1 MAIIAFRNKTLNM
14 KKVLLF
20 LTILLCAIH
29 SYGQNYLDIKGEI
42 VNELNEKLY
51 GVTVFLVASDNEQT
65 LKAAF
70 TDKEGKFEFNQVKVT
85 SFRISIQGMG
95 YKKKMSQIFTAGS
108 SAVVMVPTISIEE
121 DVEALKEVIVSTQK
135 SFVAQKVDRIIV
147 DPNALITNAG
157 LSALEVLEKSP
168 SVSIGFNNSISMRGK
183 NGVMVLINNKPTN
196 LSADD
201 LVSYLKSIP
210 ASEIERIEIMNN
222 PPAMYDAA
230 GNAGII
236 NIILKKNSVKGT
248 NGSVNLSYGQGKYE
262 RTNNSFNLNYRIEK
276 WNFFTNLN
284 YGQNKSFQD
293 LTITRNYFTP
303 TGVLSSVFTQN
314 SYITPNSKN
323 NSFKIGTDFY
333 ATSKTTFGIVWN
345 GFSNPTQRNTSN
357 TATVLD
363 GNRQLV
369 NTISSENPM
378 EVDFKNSSFNVNMNH
393 KLNESGQEIA
403 VNLDNISY
411 DSNIAQNLLN
421 RTFNANDQLVDSN
434 QLVSKLPSN
443 IKINTAN
450 IDYTGIIFKGGKLD
464 LGAKSSFVRTRNVA
478 NFEDVVG
485 GVRTPNYDFS
495 NDFSYQ
501 ENINAMYANYA
512 KEFTKFSIQ
521 LGLRLENTNI
531 KGYQA
536 GNLVVADST
545 FHIKYTN
552 LFPTV
557 FVQYKLDTIQK
568 HVMGLSMGRR
578 INRPNYKD
586 LNPFTYPIDRFT
598 FYGGNPYIK
607 PTFSYNVDV
616 SHTFKNYLTTTLMY
630 SYTKDVISETNEQ
643 RGNIYYSRPGNFD
656 TEISYGIS
664 VNGVYKINN
673 WWTLNLYTSYLN
685 SLYKSD
691 IYTEKLNDS
700 NWNWVIMP
708 TNQFKIND
716 TWSAELSGQYQ
727 NGVLSGQFFIAPVGS
742 VRAGV
747 SKKIL
752 KDKGAIK
759 LNASDIFYTNQIEGQ
774 IRNIANA
781 NASWYSLFDSRVV
794 TFTFSYRFSK
804 GENLKVRQTGAS
816 QDEQKRVKS

>member
-1 MAIIAFRNKTLNM
+1 M
-14 KKVLLF
+14 KKVLLV
-20 LTILLCAIH
+20 LSVLLFAIH
-29 SYGQNYLDIKGEI
+29 SNGQNFIDIKGEI
-42 VNELNEKLY
+42 VNDRNEKLF
-51 GVTVFLVASDNEQT
+51 GVTVFLIAADNEQT
-65 LKAAF
+65 IKAAF
-70 TDKEGKFEFNQVKVT
+70 TDNEGKFEFNQVKVT

-95 YKKKMSQIFTAGS
+95 YMKKISQIFTAGTS
-108 SAVVMVPTISIEE
+108 SEVILPTILIEE
-121 DVEALKEVIVSTQK
+121 QVEALNEVVVTSQK
-135 SFVAQKVDRIIV
+135 SFVAQKADRIIV

-157 LSALEVLEKSP
+157 LSAFEVLEKAP
-168 SVSIGFNNSISMRGK
+168 SVTIGFNNSIAIRGK

-196 LSADD
+196 LTVDD
-201 LVSYLKSIP
+201 LVSYLKAIP

-248 NGSVNLSYGQGKYE
+248 NGSVNVSYGQGKYE
-262 RTNNSFNLNYRIEK
+262 RKNTSFNLNYRIEK
-276 WNFFTNLN
+276 WNFFTSLN
-284 YGQNKSFQD
+284 SGQNKSFQD

-303 TGVLSSVFTQN
+303 SGDLSSVFTQN

-345 GFSNPTQRNTSN
+345 GFSNPSKRNTSN

-363 GNRQLV
+363 GDSQLV

-378 EVDFKNSSFNVNMNH
+378 EVDFKNSSFNLNMNH
-393 KLNESGQEIA
+393 KLKESGQEIA

-411 DSNIAQNLLN
+411 DSKVAQNLMN
-421 RTFNANDQLVDSN
+421 QTFNATNQLVDSS
-434 QLVSKLPSN
+434 QLVSKLPSD
-443 IKINTAN
+443 IKIKTAN
-450 IDYTGIIFKGGKLD
+450 VDYTGIQFKGGKLD
-464 LGAKSSFVRTRNVA
+464 LGVKSSFVRTRNVA
-478 NFEDVVG
+478 NFEDVID

-495 NDFSYQ
+495 NDFSYK
-501 ENINAMYANYA
+501 ENINATYVNYA

-536 GNLVVADST
+536 GNPVVADST

-552 LFPTV
+552 LFPTLY
-557 FVQYKLDTIQK
+557 VQYKLDTIQK
-568 HVMGLSMGRR
+568 HVVGLSMGRR

-616 SHTFKNYLTTTLMY
+616 SHTFKNYFTTTLMY
-630 SYTKDVISETNEQ
+630 SYTNDVISETNEQ
-643 RGNIYYSRPGNFD
+643 RGTIYYSRPGNFD

-664 VNGVYKINN
+664 VNGVFKIKK

-685 SLYKSD
+685 AIYKSEV
-691 IYTEKLNDS
+691 YTEKLNDS

-708 TNQFKIND
+708 TNQFVIND

-727 NGVLSGQFFIAPVGS
+727 NGLLSGQFFISPVGS
-742 VRAGV
+742 VRAGI

-752 KDKGAIK
+752 KDKGVIK
-759 LNASDIFYTNQIEGQ
+759 LNASDVFYTNQIEGQ

-816 QDEQKRVKS
+816 QEEQKRVKS

>member
-1 MAIIAFRNKTLNM
+1 M
-14 KKVLLF
+14 KKVL
-20 LTILLCAIH
+20 ILLLSFLLYSIN
-29 SYGQNYLDIKGEI
+29 SNGQNHIDIKGEI
-42 VNELNEKLY
+42 VNELNEKLS
-51 GVTVFLVASDNEQT
+51 GVTVFLVASDNDQT
-65 LKAAF
+65 IKATF
-70 TDKEGKFEFNQVKVT
+70 TDNEGKFEFNLIKVT
-85 SFRISIQGMG
+85 SFRISIQSMG
-95 YKKKMSQIFTAGS
+95 YKKKISQIFNADTS
-108 SAVVMVPTISIEE
+108 SLVIIPPIIIEE
-121 DVEALKEVIVSTQK
+121 EIESLKEVIVSTQK
-135 SFVAQKVDRIIV
+135 SFVAQKADRIIV

-157 LSALEVLEKSP
+157 LSAFEVLEKSP
-168 SVSIGFNNSISMRGK
+168 SVTIGFNNSISIRGK
-183 NGVMVLINNKPTN
+183 NGVMVLVNNKPTN
-196 LSADD
+196 LSVDD

-210 ASEIERIEIMNN
+210 ATEIDRIEIMNN

-236 NIILKKNSVKGT
+236 NIILNKNSVKGT
-248 NGSVNLSYGQGKYE
+248 NGSVNLSYGQGKYG

-284 YGQNKSFQD
+284 SGQNKSFQD

-303 TGVLSSVFTQN
+303 SGDLSSVFKQN

-345 GFSNPTQRNTSN
+345 GFSNPSKRNTSN
-357 TATVLD
+357 IATVLD
-363 GNRQLV
+363 GDRQLV

-378 EVDFKNSSFNVNMNH
+378 EVDFKNSSFNLNMNH

-421 RTFNANDQLVDSN
+421 RTFNSNDQLVDSS

-443 IKINTAN
+443 IKIKTAN
-450 IDYTGIIFKGGKLD
+450 IDYTGIKFKGGKLD
-464 LGAKSSFVRTRNVA
+464 LGVKSSFVRTRNVA
-478 NFEDVVG
+478 KFEDVVG
-485 GVRTPNYDFS
+485 EVRTPNYDFS
-495 NDFSYQ
+495 NDFAYK
-501 ENINAMYANYA
+501 ENINATYVNYA

-531 KGYQA
+531 EGYQA
-536 GNLVVADST
+536 GNPVVADST

-616 SHTFKNYLTTTLMY
+616 SHTFKNYFTTTLMY
-630 SYTKDVISETNEQ
+630 SYTNDVISETNEQ

-656 TEISYGIS
+656 TEISYGVS
-664 VNGVYKINN
+664 VNGVFKIKK
-673 WWTLNLYTSYLN
+673 WWTLNFYTSFLN
-685 SLYKSD
+685 NTYKSD
-691 IYTEKLNDS
+691 VYTEKLNDR

-708 TNQFKIND
+708 TNQFIIND
-716 TWSAELSGQYQ
+716 KWSAELSGQYQ
-727 NGVLSGQFFIAPVGS
+727 NGLLSGQFYISPVGS
-742 VRAGV
+742 LRAGI

-752 KDKGAIK
+752 KDKGVIK
-759 LNASDIFYTNQIEGQ
+759 LNVSDIFYTNQIEGQ

>member
-1 MAIIAFRNKTLNM
+1 M
-14 KKVLLF
+14 KKVLLV
-20 LTILLCAIH
+20 LSVLLFAIH
-29 SYGQNYLDIKGEI
+29 SNGQNFIDIKGEI
-42 VNELNEKLY
+42 VNDRNEKLF
-51 GVTVFLVASDNEQT
+51 GVTVFLIAADNEQT
-65 LKAAF
+65 IKAAF
-70 TDKEGKFEFNQVKVT
+70 TDNEGKFEFNQVKVT

-95 YKKKMSQIFTAGS
+95 YMKKISQIFTAGTS
-108 SAVVMVPTISIEE
+108 SEVILPTILIEE
-121 DVEALKEVIVSTQK
+121 QVEALNEVVVTSQK
-135 SFVAQKVDRIIV
+135 SFVAQKADRIIV

-157 LSALEVLEKSP
+157 LSAFEVLEKAP
-168 SVSIGFNNSISMRGK
+168 SVTIGFNNSIAIRGK

-196 LSADD
+196 LTVDD
-201 LVSYLKSIP
+201 LVSYLKAIP

-248 NGSVNLSYGQGKYE
+248 NGSVNVSYGQGKYE
-262 RTNNSFNLNYRIEK
+262 RKNTSFNLNYRIEK
-276 WNFFTNLN
+276 WNFFTSLN
-284 YGQNKSFQD
+284 SGQNKSFQD

-303 TGVLSSVFTQN
+303 SGDLSSVFTQN

-345 GFSNPTQRNTSN
+345 GFSNPSQRNTSN

-363 GNRQLV
+363 GDSQLV

-378 EVDFKNSSFNVNMNH
+378 EVDFKNSSFNLNMNH
-393 KLNESGQEIA
+393 KLKESGQEIA

-411 DSNIAQNLLN
+411 DSKVAQNLMN
-421 RTFNANDQLVDSN
+421 QTFNATNQLVDSS
-434 QLVSKLPSN
+434 QLVSKLPSD
-443 IKINTAN
+443 IKIKTAN
-450 IDYTGIIFKGGKLD
+450 VDYTGIQFKGGKLD
-464 LGAKSSFVRTRNVA
+464 LGVKSSFVRTRNVA
-478 NFEDVVG
+478 NFEDVVD

-495 NDFSYQ
+495 NDFSYK
-501 ENINAMYANYA
+501 ENINATYVNYA

-536 GNLVVADST
+536 GNPVVADST

-552 LFPTV
+552 LFPTLY
-557 FVQYKLDTIQK
+557 VQYKLDTIQK
-568 HVMGLSMGRR
+568 HVVGLSMGRR

-616 SHTFKNYLTTTLMY
+616 SHTFKNYFTTTLMY
-630 SYTKDVISETNEQ
+630 SYTNDVISETNEQ
-643 RGNIYYSRPGNFD
+643 RGTIYYSRPGNFD

-664 VNGVYKINN
+664 VNGVFKIKK

-685 SLYKSD
+685 AIYKSEV
-691 IYTEKLNDS
+691 YTEKLNDS

-708 TNQFKIND
+708 TNQFVIND

-727 NGVLSGQFFIAPVGS
+727 NGLLSGQFFISPVGS
-742 VRAGV
+742 VRAGI

-752 KDKGAIK
+752 KDKGVIK
-759 LNASDIFYTNQIEGQ
+759 LNASDVFYTNQIEGQ

-816 QDEQKRVKS
+816 QEEQKRVKS

>member
-1 MAIIAFRNKTLNM
+1 M
-14 KKVLLF
+14 KKVLLV
-20 LTILLCAIH
+20 LSVLLFAIH
-29 SYGQNYLDIKGEI
+29 SNGQNFIDIKGEI
-42 VNELNEKLY
+42 VNERNEKLF
-51 GVTVFLVASDNEQT
+51 GVTVFLLAADNEQT
-65 LKAAF
+65 IKAAF
-70 TDKEGKFEFNQVKVT
+70 TDNEGKFEFNQVKVT

-95 YKKKMSQIFTAGS
+95 YMKKISQIFTAGTS
-108 SAVVMVPTISIEE
+108 SEVILPTILIEE
-121 DVEALKEVIVSTQK
+121 QVEALNEVVVTSQK
-135 SFVAQKVDRIIV
+135 SFVAQKADRIIV

-157 LSALEVLEKSP
+157 LSAFEVLEKAP
-168 SVSIGFNNSISMRGK
+168 SVTIGFNNSIAIRGK

-196 LSADD
+196 LTVDD
-201 LVSYLKSIP
+201 LVSYLKAIP

-248 NGSVNLSYGQGKYE
+248 NGSVNVSYGQGKYE
-262 RTNNSFNLNYRIEK
+262 RKNTSFNLNYRIEK
-276 WNFFTNLN
+276 WNFFTSLN
-284 YGQNKSFQD
+284 SGQNKSFQD

-303 TGVLSSVFTQN
+303 SGVLSSVFTQN

-345 GFSNPTQRNTSN
+345 GFSNPSQRNTSN

-363 GNRQLV
+363 GNSQLV

-378 EVDFKNSSFNVNMNH
+378 EVDFKNSSFNLNMNH
-393 KLNESGQEIA
+393 KLKESGQEIA

-411 DSNIAQNLLN
+411 DSKVAQNLIN
-421 RTFNANDQLVDSN
+421 QTFNATNQLVDSS
-434 QLVSKLPSN
+434 QLVSKLPSD
-443 IKINTAN
+443 IKIKTAN
-450 IDYTGIIFKGGKLD
+450 VDYTGIQFKGGKLD
-464 LGAKSSFVRTRNVA
+464 LGVKSSFVRTRNVA
-478 NFEDVVG
+478 NFEDVVD

-495 NDFSYQ
+495 NDFAYK
-501 ENINAMYANYA
+501 ENINATYVNYA
-512 KEFTKFSIQ
+512 KEFTNFSIQ

-536 GNLVVADST
+536 GNPVVADST

-552 LFPTV
+552 LFPSLY
-557 FVQYKLDTIQK
+557 VQYKLDTIQK
-568 HVMGLSMGRR
+568 HVVGLSMGRR

-616 SHTFKNYLTTTLMY
+616 SHTFKNYFTTTLMY
-630 SYTKDVISETNEQ
+630 SYTNDVISETNEQ
-643 RGNIYYSRPGNFD
+643 RGTIYYSRPGNFD

-664 VNGVYKINN
+664 VNGVFKIKK

-685 SLYKSD
+685 AIYKSEV
-691 IYTEKLNDS
+691 YTEKLNDS

-708 TNQFKIND
+708 TNQFVIND

-727 NGVLSGQFFIAPVGS
+727 NGLLSGQFFISPVGS
-742 VRAGV
+742 VRAGI

-752 KDKGAIK
+752 KDKGVIK
-759 LNASDIFYTNQIEGQ
+759 LNASDVFYTNQIEGQ

-816 QDEQKRVKS
+816 QEEQKRVKS

>member
-1 MAIIAFRNKTLNM
+1 M
-14 KKVLLF
+14 KKVLLV
-20 LTILLCAIH
+20 LSVLLFAIH
-29 SYGQNYLDIKGEI
+29 SNGQNFIDIKGEI
-42 VNELNEKLY
+42 VNDRNEKLV
-51 GVTVFLVASDNEQT
+51 GVTVFLLAADNEQT
-65 LKAAF
+65 IKAAF
-70 TDKEGKFEFNQVKVT
+70 TDNEGKFEFNQVKVT

-95 YKKKMSQIFTAGS
+95 YMKKISQIFTAGTS
-108 SAVVMVPTISIEE
+108 SEVILPTILIEE
-121 DVEALKEVIVSTQK
+121 QVEALNEVVVTSQK
-135 SFVAQKVDRIIV
+135 SFVAQKADRIIV

-157 LSALEVLEKSP
+157 LSAFEVLEKAP
-168 SVSIGFNNSISMRGK
+168 SVTIGFNNSIAIRGK

-196 LSADD
+196 LTVDD
-201 LVSYLKSIP
+201 LVSYLKAIP

-248 NGSVNLSYGQGKYE
+248 NGSVNVSYGQGKYE
-262 RTNNSFNLNYRIEK
+262 RKNTSFNLNYRIEK
-276 WNFFTNLN
+276 WNFFTSLN
-284 YGQNKSFQD
+284 SGQNKSFQD

-303 TGVLSSVFTQN
+303 SGVLSSVFTQN

-345 GFSNPTQRNTSN
+345 GFSNPSQRNTSN

-363 GNRQLV
+363 GNSQLV

-378 EVDFKNSSFNVNMNH
+378 EVDFKNSSFNLNMNH
-393 KLNESGQEIA
+393 KLKESGQEIA

-411 DSNIAQNLLN
+411 DSKVAQNLMN
-421 RTFNANDQLVDSN
+421 QTFNATNQLVDSS
-434 QLVSKLPSN
+434 QLVSKLPSD
-443 IKINTAN
+443 IKIKTAN
-450 IDYTGIIFKGGKLD
+450 VDYTGIKFKGGKLD
-464 LGAKSSFVRTRNVA
+464 LGVKSSFVRTRNVA
-478 NFEDVVG
+478 NFEDVVD

-495 NDFSYQ
+495 NDFAYK
-501 ENINAMYANYA
+501 ENINATYVNYA

-536 GNLVVADST
+536 GNPVVADST

-552 LFPTV
+552 LFPTLY
-557 FVQYKLDTIQK
+557 VQYKLDTIQK
-568 HVMGLSMGRR
+568 HVVGLSMGRR

-616 SHTFKNYLTTTLMY
+616 SHTFKNYFTTTLMY
-630 SYTKDVISETNEQ
+630 SYTNDVISETNEQ
-643 RGNIYYSRPGNFD
+643 RGTIYYSRPGNFD

-664 VNGVYKINN
+664 VNGVFKIKK

-685 SLYKSD
+685 AIYKSEV
-691 IYTEKLNDS
+691 YTEKLNDS

-708 TNQFKIND
+708 TNQFVIND

-727 NGVLSGQFFIAPVGS
+727 NGLLSGQFFISPVGS
-742 VRAGV
+742 VRAGI

-752 KDKGAIK
+752 KDKGVIK
-759 LNASDIFYTNQIEGQ
+759 LNASDVFYTNQIEGQ

-816 QDEQKRVKS
+816 QEEQKRVKS

>member
-1 MAIIAFRNKTLNM
+1 M
-14 KKVLLF
+14 KKVLLV
-20 LTILLCAIH
+20 LSVLLFAIH
-29 SYGQNYLDIKGEI
+29 SNSQNFIDIKGEI
-42 VNELNEKLY
+42 VNDRNEKLF
-51 GVTVFLVASDNEQT
+51 GVTVFLVAADNEQT
-65 LKAAF
+65 IKAAF
-70 TDKEGKFEFNQVKVT
+70 TDNEGKFEFNQVKVT
-85 SFRISIQGMG
+85 SFRISIQRMG
-95 YKKKMSQIFTAGS
+95 YKKKISQIFTAGTS
-108 SAVVMVPTISIEE
+108 SEVILPTILIEE
-121 DVEALKEVIVSTQK
+121 QVEALNEVVVTSQK
-135 SFVAQKVDRIIV
+135 SFVAQKADRIIV

-157 LSALEVLEKSP
+157 LSAFEVLEKAP
-168 SVSIGFNNSISMRGK
+168 SVTIGFNNSIAIRGK

-196 LSADD
+196 LTVDD
-201 LVSYLKSIP
+201 LVSYLKAIP

-248 NGSVNLSYGQGKYE
+248 NGSVNVSYGQGKYE
-262 RTNNSFNLNYRIEK
+262 RKNTSFNLNYRIEK
-276 WNFFTNLN
+276 WNFFTSLN
-284 YGQNKSFQD
+284 SGQNKSFQD

-303 TGVLSSVFTQN
+303 SGDLSSVFTQN

-345 GFSNPTQRNTSN
+345 GFSNPSQRNTSN

-363 GNRQLV
+363 GDSQLV

-378 EVDFKNSSFNVNMNH
+378 EVDFKNSSFNLNMNH
-393 KLNESGQEIA
+393 KLKESGQEIA

-411 DSNIAQNLLN
+411 DSKVAQNLMN
-421 RTFNANDQLVDSN
+421 QTFNATNQLVDSS
-434 QLVSKLPSN
+434 QLVSKLPSD
-443 IKINTAN
+443 IKIKTAN
-450 IDYTGIIFKGGKLD
+450 VDYTGIQFKGGKLD
-464 LGAKSSFVRTRNVA
+464 LGVKSSFVRTRNVA
-478 NFEDVVG
+478 NFEDVVD

-495 NDFSYQ
+495 NDFAYK
-501 ENINAMYANYA
+501 ENINATYVNYA

-536 GNLVVADST
+536 GNPVVADST

-552 LFPTV
+552 LFPTLY
-557 FVQYKLDTIQK
+557 VQYKLDTIQK
-568 HVMGLSMGRR
+568 HVVGLSMGRR

-616 SHTFKNYLTTTLMY
+616 SHTFKNYFTTTLMY
-630 SYTKDVISETNEQ
+630 SYTNDVISETNEQ
-643 RGNIYYSRPGNFD
+643 RGTIYYSRPGNFD

-664 VNGVYKINN
+664 VNGVFKIKK

-685 SLYKSD
+685 AIYKSEV
-691 IYTEKLNDS
+691 YTEKLNDS

-708 TNQFKIND
+708 TNQFVIND

-727 NGVLSGQFFIAPVGS
+727 NGLLSGQFFISPVGS
-742 VRAGV
+742 VRAGI

-752 KDKGAIK
+752 KDKGVIK
-759 LNASDIFYTNQIEGQ
+759 LNASDVFYTNQIEGQ

-816 QDEQKRVKS
+816 QEEQKRVKS

>member
-1 MAIIAFRNKTLNM
+1 M
-14 KKVLLF
+14 KKVLLV
-20 LTILLCAIH
+20 LSVLLFAIH
-29 SYGQNYLDIKGEI
+29 SNGQNFIDIKGEI
-42 VNELNEKLY
+42 VNDRNEKLF
-51 GVTVFLVASDNEQT
+51 GVTVFLVAADNEQT
-65 LKAAF
+65 IKAAF
-70 TDKEGKFEFNQVKVT
+70 TDNEGKFEFNQVKVT

-95 YKKKMSQIFTAGS
+95 YKKKISQIFTAGTS
-108 SAVVMVPTISIEE
+108 SEVILPTILIEE
-121 DVEALKEVIVSTQK
+121 QVEALNEVVVTSQK
-135 SFVAQKVDRIIV
+135 SFVAQKADRIIV

-157 LSALEVLEKSP
+157 LSAFEVLEKAP
-168 SVSIGFNNSISMRGK
+168 SVTIGFNNSIAIRGK

-196 LSADD
+196 LTVDD
-201 LVSYLKSIP
+201 LVSYLKAIP

-248 NGSVNLSYGQGKYE
+248 NGSVNVSYGQGKYE
-262 RTNNSFNLNYRIEK
+262 RKNTSFNLNYRIEK
-276 WNFFTNLN
+276 WNFFTSLN
-284 YGQNKSFQD
+284 SGQNKSFQD

-303 TGVLSSVFTQN
+303 SGDLSSVFTQN

-345 GFSNPTQRNTSN
+345 GFSNPSQRNTSN

-363 GNRQLV
+363 GDSQLV

-378 EVDFKNSSFNVNMNH
+378 EVDFKNSSFNLNMNH
-393 KLNESGQEIA
+393 KLKESGQEIA

-411 DSNIAQNLLN
+411 DSKVAQNLMN
-421 RTFNANDQLVDSN
+421 QTFNATNQLVDSS
-434 QLVSKLPSN
+434 QLVSKLPSD
-443 IKINTAN
+443 IKIKTAN
-450 IDYTGIIFKGGKLD
+450 IDYTGIQFKGGKLD
-464 LGAKSSFVRTRNVA
+464 LGVKSSFVRTRNVA
-478 NFEDVVG
+478 NFEDVVD

-495 NDFSYQ
+495 NDFSYK
-501 ENINAMYANYA
+501 ENINATYVNYA
-512 KEFTKFSIQ
+512 KEFAKFSIQ

-536 GNLVVADST
+536 GNPVVADST

-552 LFPTV
+552 LFPTLY
-557 FVQYKLDTIQK
+557 VQYKLDTIQK
-568 HVMGLSMGRR
+568 HVVGLSMGRR

-616 SHTFKNYLTTTLMY
+616 SHTFKNYFTTTLMY
-630 SYTKDVISETNEQ
+630 SYTNDVISETNEQ
-643 RGNIYYSRPGNFD
+643 RGTIYYSRPGNFD

-664 VNGVYKINN
+664 VNGVFKIKK

-685 SLYKSD
+685 AIYKSEV
-691 IYTEKLNDS
+691 YTEKLNDS

-708 TNQFKIND
+708 TNQFVINE

-727 NGVLSGQFFIAPVGS
+727 NGLLSGQFFISPVGS
-742 VRAGV
+742 VRAGI

-752 KDKGAIK
+752 KDKGVIK
-759 LNASDIFYTNQIEGQ
+759 LNASDVFYTNQIEGQ

-816 QDEQKRVKS
+816 QEEQKRVKS

>member
-1 MAIIAFRNKTLNM
+1 M
-14 KKVLLF
+14 KKVLLV
-20 LTILLCAIH
+20 LSVLLFAIH
-29 SYGQNYLDIKGEI
+29 SNGQNFIDIKGEI
-42 VNELNEKLY
+42 VNDRNEKLF
-51 GVTVFLVASDNEQT
+51 GVTVFLVAADNEQT
-65 LKAAF
+65 IKAAF
-70 TDKEGKFEFNQVKVT
+70 TDNEGKFEFNQVKVT

-95 YKKKMSQIFTAGS
+95 YMKKISQIFTAGTS
-108 SAVVMVPTISIEE
+108 SEVILPTILIEE
-121 DVEALKEVIVSTQK
+121 QVEALNEVVVTSQK
-135 SFVAQKVDRIIV
+135 SFVAQKADRIIV

-157 LSALEVLEKSP
+157 LSAFEVLEKAP
-168 SVSIGFNNSISMRGK
+168 SVTIGFNNSIAIRGK

-196 LSADD
+196 LTVDD
-201 LVSYLKSIP
+201 LVSYLKAIP

-248 NGSVNLSYGQGKYE
+248 NGSVNVSYGQGKYE
-262 RTNNSFNLNYRIEK
+262 RKNTSFNLNYRIEK
-276 WNFFTNLN
+276 WNFFTSLN
-284 YGQNKSFQD
+284 SGQNKSFQD

-303 TGVLSSVFTQN
+303 SGDLSSVFTQN

-345 GFSNPTQRNTSN
+345 GFSNPSQRNTSN

-363 GNRQLV
+363 GDSQLV

-378 EVDFKNSSFNVNMNH
+378 EVDFKNSSFNLNMNH
-393 KLNESGQEIA
+393 KLKESGQEIA

-411 DSNIAQNLLN
+411 DSKVAQNLMN
-421 RTFNANDQLVDSN
+421 QTFNATNQLVDSS
-434 QLVSKLPSN
+434 QLVSKLPSD
-443 IKINTAN
+443 IKIKTAN
-450 IDYTGIIFKGGKLD
+450 VDYTGIQFKGGKLD
-464 LGAKSSFVRTRNVA
+464 LGVKSSFVRTRNVA
-478 NFEDVVG
+478 NFEDVVD

-495 NDFSYQ
+495 NDFAYK
-501 ENINAMYANYA
+501 ENINATYVNYA

-536 GNLVVADST
+536 GNPVVADST

-552 LFPTV
+552 LFPTLY
-557 FVQYKLDTIQK
+557 VQYKLDTIQK
-568 HVMGLSMGRR
+568 HVVGLSMGRR

-616 SHTFKNYLTTTLMY
+616 SHTFKNYFTTTLMY
-630 SYTKDVISETNEQ
+630 SYTNDVISETNEQ
-643 RGNIYYSRPGNFD
+643 RGTIYYSRPGNFD

-664 VNGVYKINN
+664 VNGVFKIKK

-685 SLYKSD
+685 AIYKSEV
-691 IYTEKLNDS
+691 YTEKLNDS

-708 TNQFKIND
+708 TNQFVIND

-727 NGVLSGQFFIAPVGS
+727 NGLLSGQFFISPVGS
-742 VRAGV
+742 VRAGI

-752 KDKGAIK
+752 KDKGVIK
-759 LNASDIFYTNQIEGQ
+759 LNASDVFYTNQIEGQ

-816 QDEQKRVKS
+816 QEEQKRVKS

>member
-1 MAIIAFRNKTLNM
+1 M
-14 KKVLLF
+14 KKVLLV
-20 LTILLCAIH
+20 LSVLLFAIH
-29 SYGQNYLDIKGEI
+29 SNGQNFIDIKGEI
-42 VNELNEKLY
+42 VNDRNEKLF
-51 GVTVFLVASDNEQT
+51 GVTVFLVAADNEQT
-65 LKAAF
+65 IKAAF
-70 TDKEGKFEFNQVKVT
+70 TDNEGKFEFNQVKVT

-95 YKKKMSQIFTAGS
+95 YKKKISQIFTAGTIS
-108 SAVVMVPTISIEE
+108 EVILPTILIEE
-121 DVEALKEVIVSTQK
+121 QVEALNEVVVTSQK
-135 SFVAQKVDRIIV
+135 SFVAQKADRIIV

-157 LSALEVLEKSP
+157 LSAFEVLEKAP
-168 SVSIGFNNSISMRGK
+168 SVTIGFNNSIAIRGK

-196 LSADD
+196 LTVDD
-201 LVSYLKSIP
+201 LVSYLKAIP

-248 NGSVNLSYGQGKYE
+248 NGSVNVSYGQGKYE
-262 RTNNSFNLNYRIEK
+262 RKNTSFNLNYRIEK
-276 WNFFTNLN
+276 WNFFTSLN
-284 YGQNKSFQD
+284 SGQNKSFQD

-303 TGVLSSVFTQN
+303 SGDLSSVFTQN
-314 SYITPNSKN
+314 SYITPNPKN

-345 GFSNPTQRNTSN
+345 GFSNPSQRNTSN

-363 GNRQLV
+363 GDSQLV

-378 EVDFKNSSFNVNMNH
+378 EVDFKNSSFNLNMNH
-393 KLNESGQEIA
+393 KLKESGQEIA

-411 DSNIAQNLLN
+411 DSKVAQNLMN
-421 RTFNANDQLVDSN
+421 QTFNATNQLVDSS
-434 QLVSKLPSN
+434 QLVSKLPSD
-443 IKINTAN
+443 IKIKTAN
-450 IDYTGIIFKGGKLD
+450 VDYTGIQFKGGKLD
-464 LGAKSSFVRTRNVA
+464 LGVKSSFVRTRNVA
-478 NFEDVVG
+478 NFEDVVD

-495 NDFSYQ
+495 NDFAYK
-501 ENINAMYANYA
+501 ENINATYVNYA

-536 GNLVVADST
+536 GNPVVADST

-552 LFPTV
+552 LFPTLY
-557 FVQYKLDTIQK
+557 VQYKLDTIQK
-568 HVMGLSMGRR
+568 HVVGLSMGRR

-607 PTFSYNVDV
+607 PIFSYNVDV
-616 SHTFKNYLTTTLMY
+616 SHTFKNYFTTTLMY
-630 SYTKDVISETNEQ
+630 SYTNDVISETNEQ
-643 RGNIYYSRPGNFD
+643 RGTIYYSRPGNFD

-664 VNGVYKINN
+664 VNGVFKIKK

-685 SLYKSD
+685 AIYKSEV
-691 IYTEKLNDS
+691 YTEKLNDS

-708 TNQFKIND
+708 TNQFVIND

-727 NGVLSGQFFIAPVGS
+727 NGLLSGQFFISPVGS
-742 VRAGV
+742 VRAGI

-752 KDKGAIK
+752 KDKGVIK
-759 LNASDIFYTNQIEGQ
+759 LNASDVFYTNQIEGQ

-816 QDEQKRVKS
+816 QEEQKRVKS

>member
-1 MAIIAFRNKTLNM
+1 M
-14 KKVLLF
+14 KKVLLV
-20 LTILLCAIH
+20 LSVLLFAIH
-29 SYGQNYLDIKGEI
+29 SNSQNFIDIKGEI
-42 VNELNEKLY
+42 VNDRNEKLF
-51 GVTVFLVASDNEQT
+51 GVTVFLVAADNEQT
-65 LKAAF
+65 IKAAF
-70 TDKEGKFEFNQVKVT
+70 TDNEGKFEFNQVKVT

-95 YKKKMSQIFTAGS
+95 YKKKISQIFTAGTS
-108 SAVVMVPTISIEE
+108 SEVILPTILIEE
-121 DVEALKEVIVSTQK
+121 QVEALNEVVVTSQK
-135 SFVAQKVDRIIV
+135 SFVAQKADRIIV

-157 LSALEVLEKSP
+157 LSAFEVLEKAP
-168 SVSIGFNNSISMRGK
+168 SVTIGFNNSIAIRGK

-196 LSADD
+196 LTVDD
-201 LVSYLKSIP
+201 LVSYLKAIP

-248 NGSVNLSYGQGKYE
+248 NGSVNVSYGQGKYE
-262 RTNNSFNLNYRIEK
+262 RKNTSFNLNYRIEK
-276 WNFFTNLN
+276 WNFFTSLN
-284 YGQNKSFQD
+284 SGQNKSFQD

-303 TGVLSSVFTQN
+303 SGDLSSVFTQN

-345 GFSNPTQRNTSN
+345 GFSNPSQRNTSN

-363 GNRQLV
+363 GDSQLV

-378 EVDFKNSSFNVNMNH
+378 EVDFKNSSFNLNMNH
-393 KLNESGQEIA
+393 KLKESGQEIA

-411 DSNIAQNLLN
+411 DSKVAQNLMN
-421 RTFNANDQLVDSN
+421 QTFNATNQLVDSS
-434 QLVSKLPSN
+434 QLVSKLPSD
-443 IKINTAN
+443 IKIKTAN
-450 IDYTGIIFKGGKLD
+450 IDYTGIQFKGGKLD
-464 LGAKSSFVRTRNVA
+464 LGVKSSFVRTRNVA
-478 NFEDVVG
+478 NFEDVVD

-495 NDFSYQ
+495 NDFAYK
-501 ENINAMYANYA
+501 ENINATYVNYA

-536 GNLVVADST
+536 GNPVVADST

-552 LFPTV
+552 LFPTLY
-557 FVQYKLDTIQK
+557 VQYKLDTIQK
-568 HVMGLSMGRR
+568 HVVGLSMGRR

-616 SHTFKNYLTTTLMY
+616 SHTFKNYFTTTLMY
-630 SYTKDVISETNEQ
+630 SYTNDVISETNEQ
-643 RGNIYYSRPGNFD
+643 RGTIYYSRPGNFD

-664 VNGVYKINN
+664 VNGVFKIKK

-685 SLYKSD
+685 AIYKSEV
-691 IYTEKLNDS
+691 YTEKLNDS

-708 TNQFKIND
+708 TNQFVINE

-727 NGVLSGQFFIAPVGS
+727 NGLLSGQFFISPVGS
-742 VRAGV
+742 VRAGI

-752 KDKGAIK
+752 KDKGVIK
-759 LNASDIFYTNQIEGQ
+759 LNASDVFYTNQIEGQ

-816 QDEQKRVKS
+816 QEEQKRVKS

>member
-1 MAIIAFRNKTLNM
+1 M
-14 KKVLLF
+14 KKVLLV
-20 LTILLCAIH
+20 LSVLLFAIH
-29 SYGQNYLDIKGEI
+29 SNGQNFIDIKGEI
-42 VNELNEKLY
+42 VNDRNEKLF
-51 GVTVFLVASDNEQT
+51 GVTVFLVAADNEQT
-65 LKAAF
+65 IKAAF
-70 TDKEGKFEFNQVKVT
+70 TDNEGKFEFNQVKVT

-95 YKKKMSQIFTAGS
+95 YKKKISQIFTAGTS
-108 SAVVMVPTISIEE
+108 SEVILPTILIEE
-121 DVEALKEVIVSTQK
+121 QVEALNEVVVTSQK
-135 SFVAQKVDRIIV
+135 SFVAQKADRIIV

-157 LSALEVLEKSP
+157 LSAFEVLEKAP
-168 SVSIGFNNSISMRGK
+168 SVTIGFNNSIAIRGK

-196 LSADD
+196 LTVDD
-201 LVSYLKSIP
+201 LVSYLKAIP

-248 NGSVNLSYGQGKYE
+248 NGSVNVSYGQGKYE
-262 RTNNSFNLNYRIEK
+262 RKNTSFNLNYRIEK
-276 WNFFTNLN
+276 WNFFTSLN
-284 YGQNKSFQD
+284 SGQNKSFQD

-303 TGVLSSVFTQN
+303 SGDLSSVFTQN

-345 GFSNPTQRNTSN
+345 GFSNPSQRNTSN

-363 GNRQLV
+363 GYSQLV

-378 EVDFKNSSFNVNMNH
+378 EVDFKNSSFNLNMNH
-393 KLNESGQEIA
+393 KLKESGQEIA

-411 DSNIAQNLLN
+411 DSKVAQNLMN
-421 RTFNANDQLVDSN
+421 QTFNATNQLVDSS
-434 QLVSKLPSN
+434 QLVSKLPSD
-443 IKINTAN
+443 IKIKTAN
-450 IDYTGIIFKGGKLD
+450 VDYTGIQFKGGKLD
-464 LGAKSSFVRTRNVA
+464 LGVKSSFVRTRNVA
-478 NFEDVVG
+478 NFEDVVD

-495 NDFSYQ
+495 NDFAYK
-501 ENINAMYANYA
+501 ENINATYVNYA

-536 GNLVVADST
+536 GNPVVADST

-552 LFPTV
+552 LFPTLY
-557 FVQYKLDTIQK
+557 VQYKLDTIQK
-568 HVMGLSMGRR
+568 HVVGLSMGRR

-616 SHTFKNYLTTTLMY
+616 SHTFKNYFTTTLMY
-630 SYTKDVISETNEQ
+630 SYTNDVISETNEQ
-643 RGNIYYSRPGNFD
+643 RGTIYYSRPGNFD

-664 VNGVYKINN
+664 VNGVFKIKK

-685 SLYKSD
+685 AIYKSEV
-691 IYTEKLNDS
+691 YTEKLNDS

-708 TNQFKIND
+708 TNQFVIND

-727 NGVLSGQFFIAPVGS
+727 NGLLSGQFFISPVGS
-742 VRAGV
+742 VRAGI

-752 KDKGAIK
+752 KDKGVIK
-759 LNASDIFYTNQIEGQ
+759 LNASDVFYTNQIEGQ

-816 QDEQKRVKS
+816 QEEQKRVKS

>member
-1 MAIIAFRNKTLNM
+1 M
-14 KKVLLF
+14 KKVLLV
-20 LTILLCAIH
+20 LSVLLFAIH
-29 SYGQNYLDIKGEI
+29 SNGQNFIDIKGEI
-42 VNELNEKLY
+42 VNDRNEKLF
-51 GVTVFLVASDNEQT
+51 GVTVFLVAADNEQT
-65 LKAAF
+65 IKAAF
-70 TDKEGKFEFNQVKVT
+70 TDNEGKFEFNQVKVT

-95 YKKKMSQIFTAGS
+95 YKKKISQIFTAGTS
-108 SAVVMVPTISIEE
+108 SEVILPTILIEE
-121 DVEALKEVIVSTQK
+121 QVEALNEVVVTSQK
-135 SFVAQKVDRIIV
+135 SFVAQKADRIIV

-157 LSALEVLEKSP
+157 LSAFEVLEKAP
-168 SVSIGFNNSISMRGK
+168 SVTIGFNNSIAIRGK

-196 LSADD
+196 LTVDD
-201 LVSYLKSIP
+201 LVSYLKAIP

-248 NGSVNLSYGQGKYE
+248 NGSVNVSYGQGKYE
-262 RTNNSFNLNYRIEK
+262 RKNTSFNLNYRIEK
-276 WNFFTNLN
+276 WNFFTSLN
-284 YGQNKSFQD
+284 SGQNKSFQD

-303 TGVLSSVFTQN
+303 SGDLSSVFTQN

-345 GFSNPTQRNTSN
+345 GFSNPSQRNTSN

-363 GNRQLV
+363 GDSQLV

-378 EVDFKNSSFNVNMNH
+378 EVDFKNSSFNLNMNH
-393 KLNESGQEIA
+393 KLKESGQEIA

-411 DSNIAQNLLN
+411 DSKVAQNLMN
-421 RTFNANDQLVDSN
+421 QTFNATNQLVDSS
-434 QLVSKLPSN
+434 QLVSKLPSD
-443 IKINTAN
+443 IKIKTAN
-450 IDYTGIIFKGGKLD
+450 IDYTGIQFKGGKLD
-464 LGAKSSFVRTRNVA
+464 LGVKSSFVRTRNVA
-478 NFEDVVG
+478 NFEDVVD

-495 NDFSYQ
+495 NDFSYK
-501 ENINAMYANYA
+501 ENINATYVNYA
-512 KEFTKFSIQ
+512 KEFAKFSIQ

-536 GNLVVADST
+536 GNPVVADST

-552 LFPTV
+552 LFPTLY
-557 FVQYKLDTIQK
+557 VQYKLDTIQK
-568 HVMGLSMGRR
+568 HVVGLSMGRR

-607 PTFSYNVDV
+607 PTFSYNLDV
-616 SHTFKNYLTTTLMY
+616 SHTFKNYFTTTLMY
-630 SYTKDVISETNEQ
+630 SYTNDVISETNEQ
-643 RGNIYYSRPGNFD
+643 RGTIYYSRPGNFD

-664 VNGVYKINN
+664 VNGVFKIKK

-685 SLYKSD
+685 AIYKSEV
-691 IYTEKLNDS
+691 YTEKLNDS

-708 TNQFKIND
+708 TNQFVINE

-727 NGVLSGQFFIAPVGS
+727 NGLLSGQFFISPVGS
-742 VRAGV
+742 VRAGI

-752 KDKGAIK
+752 KDKGVIK
-759 LNASDIFYTNQIEGQ
+759 LNASDVFYTNQIEGQ

-816 QDEQKRVKS
+816 QEEQKRVKS

>member
-1 MAIIAFRNKTLNM
+1 M
-14 KKVLLF
+14 KKVLLV
-20 LTILLCAIH
+20 LSVLLFVIH
-29 SYGQNYLDIKGEI
+29 SNGQNFIDIKGEI
-42 VNELNEKLY
+42 VNDRNEKLF
-51 GVTVFLVASDNEQT
+51 GVTVFLVAADNEQT
-65 LKAAF
+65 IKAAF
-70 TDKEGKFEFNQVKVT
+70 TDNEGKFEFNQVKVT

-95 YKKKMSQIFTAGS
+95 YKKKISQIFTAGTS
-108 SAVVMVPTISIEE
+108 SEVILPTILIEE
-121 DVEALKEVIVSTQK
+121 QVEALNEVVVTSQK
-135 SFVAQKVDRIIV
+135 SFVAQKADRIIV

-157 LSALEVLEKSP
+157 LSAFEVLEKAP
-168 SVSIGFNNSISMRGK
+168 SVTIGFNNSIAIRGK

-196 LSADD
+196 LTVDD
-201 LVSYLKSIP
+201 LVSYLKAIP

-236 NIILKKNSVKGT
+236 NIILKKNSEKGT
-248 NGSVNLSYGQGKYE
+248 NGSVNVSYGQGKYE
-262 RTNNSFNLNYRIEK
+262 RKNTSFNLNYRIEK
-276 WNFFTNLN
+276 WNFFTSLN
-284 YGQNKSFQD
+284 SGQNKSFQD

-303 TGVLSSVFTQN
+303 SGDLSSVFTQN

-345 GFSNPTQRNTSN
+345 GFSNPSQRNTSN

-363 GNRQLV
+363 GDSQLV

-378 EVDFKNSSFNVNMNH
+378 EVDFKNSSFNLNMNH
-393 KLNESGQEIA
+393 KLKESGQEIA

-411 DSNIAQNLLN
+411 DSKVAQNLMN
-421 RTFNANDQLVDSN
+421 QTFNATNQLVDSS
-434 QLVSKLPSN
+434 QLVSKLPSD
-443 IKINTAN
+443 IKIKTAN
-450 IDYTGIIFKGGKLD
+450 VDYTGIQFKGGKLD
-464 LGAKSSFVRTRNVA
+464 LGVKSSFVRTRNVA
-478 NFEDVVG
+478 NFEDVVD

-495 NDFSYQ
+495 NDFAYK
-501 ENINAMYANYA
+501 ENINATYVNYA

-536 GNLVVADST
+536 GNPVVADST

-552 LFPTV
+552 LFPTLY
-557 FVQYKLDTIQK
+557 VQYKLDTIQK
-568 HVMGLSMGRR
+568 HVVGLSMGRR

-616 SHTFKNYLTTTLMY
+616 SHTFKNYFTTTLMY
-630 SYTKDVISETNEQ
+630 SYTNDVISETNEQ
-643 RGNIYYSRPGNFD
+643 RGTIYYSRPGNFD

-664 VNGVYKINN
+664 VNGVFKIKK

-685 SLYKSD
+685 AIYKSEV
-691 IYTEKLNDS
+691 YTEKLNDS

-708 TNQFKIND
+708 TNQFVIND

-727 NGVLSGQFFIAPVGS
+727 NGLLSGQFFISPVGS
-742 VRAGV
+742 VRAGI

-752 KDKGAIK
+752 KDKGVIK
-759 LNASDIFYTNQIEGQ
+759 LNASDVFYTNQIEGQ

-816 QDEQKRVKS
+816 QEEQKRVKS

>member
-1 MAIIAFRNKTLNM
+1 M
-14 KKVLLF
+14 KKVLL
-20 LTILLCAIH
+20 ILSVLLFAIH
-29 SYGQNYLDIKGEI
+29 SNGQNFIDIKGEI
-42 VNELNEKLY
+42 VNDRNEKLF
-51 GVTVFLVASDNEQT
+51 GVTVFLVAADNEQT
-65 LKAAF
+65 IKAAF
-70 TDKEGKFEFNQVKVT
+70 TDNEGKFEFNQVKVT

-95 YKKKMSQIFTAGS
+95 YMKKISQIFTAGS
-108 SAVVMVPTISIEE
+108 SSEVILPTILIEE
-121 DVEALKEVIVSTQK
+121 QVEALNEVVVTSQK
-135 SFVAQKVDRIIV
+135 SFVAQKADRIIV

-157 LSALEVLEKSP
+157 LSAFEVLEKAP
-168 SVSIGFNNSISMRGK
+168 SVTIGFNNSIAIRGK

-196 LSADD
+196 LTVDD
-201 LVSYLKSIP
+201 LVSYLKAIP

-248 NGSVNLSYGQGKYE
+248 NGSVNVSYGQGKYE
-262 RTNNSFNLNYRIEK
+262 RKNTSFNLNYRIEK
-276 WNFFTNLN
+276 WNFFTSLN
-284 YGQNKSFQD
+284 SGQNKSFQD

-303 TGVLSSVFTQN
+303 SGDLSSVFTQN

-345 GFSNPTQRNTSN
+345 GFSNPSQRNTSN

-363 GNRQLV
+363 GDSQLV

-378 EVDFKNSSFNVNMNH
+378 EVDFKNSSFNLNMNH
-393 KLNESGQEIA
+393 KLKESGQEIA

-411 DSNIAQNLLN
+411 DSKVAQNLMN
-421 RTFNANDQLVDSN
+421 QTFNATNQLVDSS
-434 QLVSKLPSN
+434 QLVSKLPSD
-443 IKINTAN
+443 IKIKTAN
-450 IDYTGIIFKGGKLD
+450 VDYTGIQFKGGKLD
-464 LGAKSSFVRTRNVA
+464 LGVKSSFVRTRNVA
-478 NFEDVVG
+478 NFEDVVD

-495 NDFSYQ
+495 NDFAYK
-501 ENINAMYANYA
+501 ENINATYVNYA

-536 GNLVVADST
+536 GNPVVADST

-552 LFPTV
+552 LFPTLY
-557 FVQYKLDTIQK
+557 VQYKLDTIQK
-568 HVMGLSMGRR
+568 HVVGLSMGRR

-616 SHTFKNYLTTTLMY
+616 SHTFKNYFTTTLMY
-630 SYTKDVISETNEQ
+630 SYTNDVISETNEQ
-643 RGNIYYSRPGNFD
+643 RGTIYYSRPGNFD

-664 VNGVYKINN
+664 VNGVFKIKK

-685 SLYKSD
+685 AIYKSEV
-691 IYTEKLNDS
+691 YTEKLNDS

-708 TNQFKIND
+708 TNQFVIND

-727 NGVLSGQFFIAPVGS
+727 NGLLSGQFFISPVGS
-742 VRAGV
+742 VRAGI

-752 KDKGAIK
+752 KDKGVIK
-759 LNASDIFYTNQIEGQ
+759 LNASDVFYTNQIEGQ

-816 QDEQKRVKS
+816 QEEQKRVKS

>member
-1 MAIIAFRNKTLNM
+1 M
-14 KKVLLF
+14 KKVLL
-20 LTILLCAIH
+20 ILSVLLFAIH
-29 SYGQNYLDIKGEI
+29 SNGQNFIDIKGEI
-42 VNELNEKLY
+42 VNDRNEKLF
-51 GVTVFLVASDNEQT
+51 GVTVFLVAADNEQT
-65 LKAAF
+65 IKAAF
-70 TDKEGKFEFNQVKVT
+70 TDNEGKFEFNQVKVT

-95 YKKKMSQIFTAGS
+95 YMKKISQIFTAGTS
-108 SAVVMVPTISIEE
+108 TEVILPTILIEE
-121 DVEALKEVIVSTQK
+121 QVEALNEVVVTSQK
-135 SFVAQKVDRIIV
+135 SFVAQKADRIIV

-157 LSALEVLEKSP
+157 LSAFEVLEKAP
-168 SVSIGFNNSISMRGK
+168 SVTIGFNNSIAIRGK

-196 LSADD
+196 LTVDD
-201 LVSYLKSIP
+201 LVSYLKAIP

-248 NGSVNLSYGQGKYE
+248 NGSVNVSYGQGKYE
-262 RTNNSFNLNYRIEK
+262 RKNTSFNLNYRIEK
-276 WNFFTNLN
+276 WNFFTSLN
-284 YGQNKSFQD
+284 SGQNKSFQD

-303 TGVLSSVFTQN
+303 SRDLSSVFTQN

-345 GFSNPTQRNTSN
+345 GFSNPSQRNTSN

-363 GNRQLV
+363 GDSQLV

-378 EVDFKNSSFNVNMNH
+378 EVDFKNSSFNLNMNH
-393 KLNESGQEIA
+393 KLKESGQEIA

-411 DSNIAQNLLN
+411 DSKVAQNLMN
-421 RTFNANDQLVDSN
+421 QTFNATNQLVDSS
-434 QLVSKLPSN
+434 QLVSKLPSD
-443 IKINTAN
+443 IKIKTAN
-450 IDYTGIIFKGGKLD
+450 IDYTGIQFKGGKLD
-464 LGAKSSFVRTRNVA
+464 LGVKSSFVRTRNVA
-478 NFEDVVG
+478 NFEDVID
-485 GVRTPNYDFS
+485 GVRSPNYDFS
-495 NDFSYQ
+495 NDFSYK
-501 ENINAMYANYA
+501 ENINATYVNYA

-536 GNLVVADST
+536 GNPVVADST

-552 LFPTV
+552 LFPTLY
-557 FVQYKLDTIQK
+557 VQYKLDTIQK
-568 HVMGLSMGRR
+568 HVVGLSMGRR

-616 SHTFKNYLTTTLMY
+616 SHTFKNYFTTTLMY
-630 SYTKDVISETNEQ
+630 SYTNDVISETNEQ
-643 RGNIYYSRPGNFD
+643 RGTIYYSRPGNFD

-664 VNGVYKINN
+664 VNGVFKIKK

-685 SLYKSD
+685 AIYKSEV
-691 IYTEKLNDS
+691 YTEKLNDS

-708 TNQFKIND
+708 TNQFVIND

-727 NGVLSGQFFIAPVGS
+727 NGLLSGQFFISPVGS
-742 VRAGV
+742 VRAGI

-752 KDKGAIK
+752 KDKGVIK
-759 LNASDIFYTNQIEGQ
+759 LNASDVFYTNQIEGQ

-816 QDEQKRVKS
+816 QEEQKRVKS

>member
-1 MAIIAFRNKTLNM
+1 M
-14 KKVLLF
+14 KKVLLV
-20 LTILLCAIH
+20 LSVILFAIH
-29 SYGQNYLDIKGEI
+29 SNSQNFIDIKGEI
-42 VNELNEKLY
+42 VNDRNEKLF
-51 GVTVFLVASDNEQT
+51 GVTVFLVAADNEQT
-65 LKAAF
+65 IKAAF
-70 TDKEGKFEFNQVKVT
+70 TDNEGKFEFNQVKVT
-85 SFRISIQGMG
+85 SFRISIQRMG
-95 YKKKMSQIFTAGS
+95 YKKKISQIFTAGTS
-108 SAVVMVPTISIEE
+108 SEVILPTILIEE
-121 DVEALKEVIVSTQK
+121 QVEALNEVVVTSQK
-135 SFVAQKVDRIIV
+135 SFVAQKADRIIV

-157 LSALEVLEKSP
+157 LSAFEVLEKAP
-168 SVSIGFNNSISMRGK
+168 SVTIGFNNSIAIRGK

-196 LSADD
+196 LTVDD
-201 LVSYLKSIP
+201 LVSYLKAIP

-248 NGSVNLSYGQGKYE
+248 NGSVNVSYGQGKYE
-262 RTNNSFNLNYRIEK
+262 RKNTSFNLNYRIEK
-276 WNFFTNLN
+276 WNFFTSLN
-284 YGQNKSFQD
+284 SGQNKSFQD

-303 TGVLSSVFTQN
+303 SGDLSSVFTQN

-345 GFSNPTQRNTSN
+345 GFSNPSQRNTSN

-363 GNRQLV
+363 GDSQLV

-378 EVDFKNSSFNVNMNH
+378 EVDFKNSSFNLNMNH
-393 KLNESGQEIA
+393 KLKESGQEIA

-411 DSNIAQNLLN
+411 DSKVAQNLMN
-421 RTFNANDQLVDSN
+421 QTFNATNQLVDSS
-434 QLVSKLPSN
+434 QLVSKLPSD
-443 IKINTAN
+443 IKIKTAN
-450 IDYTGIIFKGGKLD
+450 VDYTGIQFKGGKLD
-464 LGAKSSFVRTRNVA
+464 LGVKSSFVRTRNVA
-478 NFEDVVG
+478 NFEDVVD

-495 NDFSYQ
+495 NDFAYK
-501 ENINAMYANYA
+501 ENINATYVNYA

-536 GNLVVADST
+536 GNPVVADST

-552 LFPTV
+552 LFPTLY
-557 FVQYKLDTIQK
+557 VQYKLDTIQK
-568 HVMGLSMGRR
+568 HVVGLSMGRR

-616 SHTFKNYLTTTLMY
+616 SHTFKNYFTTTLMY
-630 SYTKDVISETNEQ
+630 SYTNDVISETNEQ
-643 RGNIYYSRPGNFD
+643 RGTIYYSRPGNFD

-664 VNGVYKINN
+664 VNGVFKIKK

-685 SLYKSD
+685 AIYKSEV
-691 IYTEKLNDS
+691 YTEKLNDS

-708 TNQFKIND
+708 TNQFVIND

-727 NGVLSGQFFIAPVGS
+727 NGLLSGQFFISPVGS
-742 VRAGV
+742 VRAGI

-752 KDKGAIK
+752 KDKGVIK
-759 LNASDIFYTNQIEGQ
+759 LNASDVFYTNQIEGQ

-816 QDEQKRVKS
+816 QEEQKRVKS

>member
-1 MAIIAFRNKTLNM
+1 M
-14 KKVLLF
+14 KKVLLV
-20 LTILLCAIH
+20 LSVLLFAIH
-29 SYGQNYLDIKGEI
+29 SNGQNFIDIKGEI
-42 VNELNEKLY
+42 VNDRNEKLF
-51 GVTVFLVASDNEQT
+51 GVTVFLIAADNEQT
-65 LKAAF
+65 IKAAF
-70 TDKEGKFEFNQVKVT
+70 TDNEGKFEFNQVKVT

-95 YKKKMSQIFTAGS
+95 YMKKISQIFTAGTS
-108 SAVVMVPTISIEE
+108 SEVILPTILIEE
-121 DVEALKEVIVSTQK
+121 QVEALNEVVVTSQK
-135 SFVAQKVDRIIV
+135 SFVAQKADRIIV

-157 LSALEVLEKSP
+157 LSAFEVLEKAP
-168 SVSIGFNNSISMRGK
+168 SVTIGFNNSIAIRGK

-196 LSADD
+196 LTVDD
-201 LVSYLKSIP
+201 LVSYLKAIP

-248 NGSVNLSYGQGKYE
+248 NGSVNVSYGQGKYE
-262 RTNNSFNLNYRIEK
+262 RKNTSFNLNYRIEK
-276 WNFFTNLN
+276 WNFFTSLN
-284 YGQNKSFQD
+284 SGQNKSFQD

-303 TGVLSSVFTQN
+303 SGDLSSVFTQN

-345 GFSNPTQRNTSN
+345 GFSNPSQRNTSN

-363 GNRQLV
+363 GDSQLV

-378 EVDFKNSSFNVNMNH
+378 EVDFKNSSFNLNMNH
-393 KLNESGQEIA
+393 KLKESGQEIA

-411 DSNIAQNLLN
+411 DSKVAQNLMN
-421 RTFNANDQLVDSN
+421 QTFNATNQLVDSS
-434 QLVSKLPSN
+434 QLVSKLPSD
-443 IKINTAN
+443 IKIKTAN
-450 IDYTGIIFKGGKLD
+450 VDYTGIQFKGGKLD
-464 LGAKSSFVRTRNVA
+464 LGVKSSFVRTRNVA
-478 NFEDVVG
+478 NFEDVID

-495 NDFSYQ
+495 NDFSYK
-501 ENINAMYANYA
+501 ENINATYVNYA

-536 GNLVVADST
+536 GNPVVADST

-552 LFPTV
+552 LFPTLY
-557 FVQYKLDTIQK
+557 VQYKLDTIQK
-568 HVMGLSMGRR
+568 HVVGLSMGRR

-616 SHTFKNYLTTTLMY
+616 SHTFKNYFTTTLMY
-630 SYTKDVISETNEQ
+630 SYTNDVISETNEQ
-643 RGNIYYSRPGNFD
+643 RGTIYYSRPGNFD

-664 VNGVYKINN
+664 VNGVFKIKK

-685 SLYKSD
+685 AIYKSEV
-691 IYTEKLNDS
+691 YTEKLNDS

-708 TNQFKIND
+708 TNQFVIND

-727 NGVLSGQFFIAPVGS
+727 NGLLSGQFFISPVGS
-742 VRAGV
+742 VRAGI

-752 KDKGAIK
+752 KDKGVIK
-759 LNASDIFYTNQIEGQ
+759 LNASDVFYTNQIEGQ

-816 QDEQKRVKS
+816 QEEQKRVKS

>member
-1 MAIIAFRNKTLNM
+1 M
-14 KKVLLF
+14 KKVLLV
-20 LTILLCAIH
+20 LSVLLFAIH
-29 SYGQNYLDIKGEI
+29 SNGQNFIDIKGEI
-42 VNELNEKLY
+42 VNDRNEKLF
-51 GVTVFLVASDNEQT
+51 GVTVFLVAADNEQT
-65 LKAAF
+65 IKAAF
-70 TDKEGKFEFNQVKVT
+70 TDNEGKFEFNQVKVT

-95 YKKKMSQIFTAGS
+95 YKKKISQIFTAGTS
-108 SAVVMVPTISIEE
+108 SEVILPTILIEE
-121 DVEALKEVIVSTQK
+121 QVEALNEVVVTSQK
-135 SFVAQKVDRIIV
+135 SFVAQKADRIIV

-157 LSALEVLEKSP
+157 LSAFEVLEKAP
-168 SVSIGFNNSISMRGK
+168 SVTIGFNNSIAIRGK

-196 LSADD
+196 LTVDD
-201 LVSYLKSIP
+201 LVSYLKAIP

-248 NGSVNLSYGQGKYE
+248 NGSVNVSYGQGKYE
-262 RTNNSFNLNYRIEK
+262 RKNTSFNLNYRIEK
-276 WNFFTNLN
+276 WNFFTSLN
-284 YGQNKSFQD
+284 SGQNKSFQD

-303 TGVLSSVFTQN
+303 SGDLSSVFTQN

-345 GFSNPTQRNTSN
+345 GFSNPSQRNTSN

-363 GNRQLV
+363 GDSQLV

-378 EVDFKNSSFNVNMNH
+378 EVDFKNSSFNLNMNH
-393 KLNESGQEIA
+393 KLKESGQEIA

-411 DSNIAQNLLN
+411 DSKVAQNLMN
-421 RTFNANDQLVDSN
+421 QTFNATNQLVDSS
-434 QLVSKLPSN
+434 QLVSKLPSD
-443 IKINTAN
+443 IKIKTAN
-450 IDYTGIIFKGGKLD
+450 VDYTGIQFKGGKLD
-464 LGAKSSFVRTRNVA
+464 LGVKSSFVRTRNVA
-478 NFEDVVG
+478 NFEDVVD

-495 NDFSYQ
+495 NDFSYK
-501 ENINAMYANYA
+501 ENINATYVNYA
-512 KEFTKFSIQ
+512 KEFAKFSIQ

-536 GNLVVADST
+536 GNPVVADST

-552 LFPTV
+552 LFPTLY
-557 FVQYKLDTIQK
+557 VQYKLDTIQK
-568 HVMGLSMGRR
+568 HVVGLSMGRR

-616 SHTFKNYLTTTLMY
+616 SHTFKNYFTTTLMY
-630 SYTKDVISETNEQ
+630 SYTNDVISETNEQ
-643 RGNIYYSRPGNFD
+643 RGTIYYSRPGNFD

-664 VNGVYKINN
+664 VNGVFKIKK

-685 SLYKSD
+685 AIYKSEV
-691 IYTEKLNDS
+691 YTEKLNDS

-708 TNQFKIND
+708 TNQFVIND

-727 NGVLSGQFFIAPVGS
+727 NGLLSGQFFISPVGS
-742 VRAGV
+742 VRAGI

-752 KDKGAIK
+752 KDKGVIK
-759 LNASDIFYTNQIEGQ
+759 LNASDVFYTNQIEGQ

-816 QDEQKRVKS
+816 QEEQKRVKS

>member
-1 MAIIAFRNKTLNM
+1 M
-14 KKVLLF
+14 KKVLLV
-20 LTILLCAIH
+20 LSVLLFAIH
-29 SYGQNYLDIKGEI
+29 SNGQNFIDIKGEI
-42 VNELNEKLY
+42 VNDRNEKLV
-51 GVTVFLVASDNEQT
+51 GVTVFLLAADNEQT
-65 LKAAF
+65 IKAAF
-70 TDKEGKFEFNQVKVT
+70 TDNEGKFEFNQVKVT

-95 YKKKMSQIFTAGS
+95 YMKKISQIFTAGTS
-108 SAVVMVPTISIEE
+108 SEVILPTILIEE
-121 DVEALKEVIVSTQK
+121 QVEALNEVVVTSQK
-135 SFVAQKVDRIIV
+135 SFVAQKADRIIV

-157 LSALEVLEKSP
+157 LSAFEVLEKAP
-168 SVSIGFNNSISMRGK
+168 SVTIGFNNSIAIRGK

-196 LSADD
+196 LTVDD
-201 LVSYLKSIP
+201 LVSYLKAIP

-248 NGSVNLSYGQGKYE
+248 NGSVNVSYGQGKYE
-262 RTNNSFNLNYRIEK
+262 RKNTSFNLNYRIEK
-276 WNFFTNLN
+276 WNFFTSLN
-284 YGQNKSFQD
+284 SGQNKSFQD

-303 TGVLSSVFTQN
+303 SGVLSSVFTQN

-345 GFSNPTQRNTSN
+345 GFSNPSQRNTSN

-363 GNRQLV
+363 GNSQLV

-378 EVDFKNSSFNVNMNH
+378 EVDFKNSSFNLNMNH
-393 KLNESGQEIA
+393 KLKESGQEIA

-411 DSNIAQNLLN
+411 DSKVAQNLMN
-421 RTFNANDQLVDSN
+421 QTFNATNQLVDSS
-434 QLVSKLPSN
+434 QLVSKLPSD
-443 IKINTAN
+443 IKIKTAN
-450 IDYTGIIFKGGKLD
+450 VDYTGIQFKGGKLD
-464 LGAKSSFVRTRNVA
+464 LGVKSSFVRTRNVA
-478 NFEDVVG
+478 NFEDVVD

-495 NDFSYQ
+495 NDFAYK
-501 ENINAMYANYA
+501 ENINATYVNYA

-536 GNLVVADST
+536 GNPVVADST

-552 LFPTV
+552 LFPTLY
-557 FVQYKLDTIQK
+557 VQYKLDTIQK
-568 HVMGLSMGRR
+568 HVVGLSMGRR

-616 SHTFKNYLTTTLMY
+616 SHTFKNYFTTTLMY
-630 SYTKDVISETNEQ
+630 SYTNDVISETNEQ
-643 RGNIYYSRPGNFD
+643 RGTIYYSRPGNFD

-664 VNGVYKINN
+664 VNGVFKIKK

-685 SLYKSD
+685 AIYKSEV
-691 IYTEKLNDS
+691 YTEKLNDS

-708 TNQFKIND
+708 TNQFVIND

-727 NGVLSGQFFIAPVGS
+727 NGLLSGQFFISPVGS
-742 VRAGV
+742 VRAGI

-752 KDKGAIK
+752 KDKGVIK
-759 LNASDIFYTNQIEGQ
+759 LNASDVFYTNQIEGQ

-816 QDEQKRVKS
+816 QEEQKRVKS

>member
-1 MAIIAFRNKTLNM
+1 M
-14 KKVLLF
+14 KKVLLV
-20 LTILLCAIH
+20 LSVLLFAIH
-29 SYGQNYLDIKGEI
+29 SNGQNFIDIKGEI
-42 VNELNEKLY
+42 VNDRNEKLF
-51 GVTVFLVASDNEQT
+51 GVTVFLIAADNEQT
-65 LKAAF
+65 IKAAF
-70 TDKEGKFEFNQVKVT
+70 TDNEGKFEFNQVKVT

-95 YKKKMSQIFTAGS
+95 YMKRISQIFTAGTS
-108 SAVVMVPTISIEE
+108 SEVILPTILIEE
-121 DVEALKEVIVSTQK
+121 QVEALNEVVVTSQK
-135 SFVAQKVDRIIV
+135 SFVAQKADRIIV

-157 LSALEVLEKSP
+157 LSAFEVLEKAP
-168 SVSIGFNNSISMRGK
+168 SVTIGFNNSIAIRGK

-196 LSADD
+196 LTVDD
-201 LVSYLKSIP
+201 LVSYLKAIP

-248 NGSVNLSYGQGKYE
+248 NGSVNVSYGQGKYE
-262 RTNNSFNLNYRIEK
+262 RKNTSFNLNYRIEK
-276 WNFFTNLN
+276 WNFFTSLN
-284 YGQNKSFQD
+284 SGQNKSFQD

-303 TGVLSSVFTQN
+303 SGDLSSVFTQN

-345 GFSNPTQRNTSN
+345 GFSNPSQRNTSN

-363 GNRQLV
+363 GDSQLV

-378 EVDFKNSSFNVNMNH
+378 EVDFKNSSFNLNMNH
-393 KLNESGQEIA
+393 KLKESGQEIA

-411 DSNIAQNLLN
+411 DSKVAQNLMN
-421 RTFNANDQLVDSN
+421 QTFNATNQLVDSS
-434 QLVSKLPSN
+434 QLVSKLPSD
-443 IKINTAN
+443 IKIKTAN
-450 IDYTGIIFKGGKLD
+450 VDYTGIQFKGGKLD
-464 LGAKSSFVRTRNVA
+464 LGVKSSFVRTRNVA
-478 NFEDVVG
+478 NFEDVID

-495 NDFSYQ
+495 NDFSYK
-501 ENINAMYANYA
+501 ENINATYVNYA

-536 GNLVVADST
+536 GNPVVADST

-552 LFPTV
+552 LFPTL

-568 HVMGLSMGRR
+568 HVVGLSMGRR

-616 SHTFKNYLTTTLMY
+616 SHTFKNYFTTTLMY
-630 SYTKDVISETNEQ
+630 SYTNDVISETNEQ
-643 RGNIYYSRPGNFD
+643 RGTIYYSRPGNFD

-664 VNGVYKINN
+664 VNGVFKIKK

-685 SLYKSD
+685 AIYKSEV
-691 IYTEKLNDS
+691 YTEKLNDS

-708 TNQFKIND
+708 TNQFVIND

-727 NGVLSGQFFIAPVGS
+727 NGLLSGQFFISPVGS
-742 VRAGV
+742 VRAGI

-752 KDKGAIK
+752 KDKGVIK
-759 LNASDIFYTNQIEGQ
+759 LNASDVFYTNQIEGQ

-816 QDEQKRVKS
+816 QEEQKRVKS

>member
-1 MAIIAFRNKTLNM
+1 M
-14 KKVLLF
+14 KKVLLV
-20 LTILLCAIH
+20 LSVLLFAIH
-29 SYGQNYLDIKGEI
+29 SNGQNFIDIKGEI
-42 VNELNEKLY
+42 VNDRNEKLF
-51 GVTVFLVASDNEQT
+51 GVTVFLVAADNEQT
-65 LKAAF
+65 IKAAF
-70 TDKEGKFEFNQVKVT
+70 TDNEGKFEFNQVKVT

-95 YKKKMSQIFTAGS
+95 YMKKISQIFTAGTS
-108 SAVVMVPTISIEE
+108 SEVILPTILIEE
-121 DVEALKEVIVSTQK
+121 QVEALNEVVVTSQK
-135 SFVAQKVDRIIV
+135 SFVAQKADRIIV

-157 LSALEVLEKSP
+157 LSAFEVLEKAP
-168 SVSIGFNNSISMRGK
+168 SVTIGFNNSIAIRGK

-196 LSADD
+196 LTVDD
-201 LVSYLKSIP
+201 LVSYLKAIP

-248 NGSVNLSYGQGKYE
+248 NGSVNVSYGQGKYE
-262 RTNNSFNLNYRIEK
+262 RKNTSFNLNYRIEK
-276 WNFFTNLN
+276 WNFFTSLN
-284 YGQNKSFQD
+284 SGQNKSFQD

-303 TGVLSSVFTQN
+303 SGDLSSVFTQN

-345 GFSNPTQRNTSN
+345 GFSNPSQRNTSN

-363 GNRQLV
+363 GDSQLV

-378 EVDFKNSSFNVNMNH
+378 EVDFKNSSFNLNMNH
-393 KLNESGQEIA
+393 KLKESGQEIA

-411 DSNIAQNLLN
+411 DSKVAQNLMN
-421 RTFNANDQLVDSN
+421 QTFNATNQLVDSS
-434 QLVSKLPSN
+434 QLVSKLPSD
-443 IKINTAN
+443 IKIKTAN
-450 IDYTGIIFKGGKLD
+450 IDYTGIQFKGGKLD
-464 LGAKSSFVRTRNVA
+464 LGVKSSFVRTRNVA
-478 NFEDVVG
+478 NFEDVVD

-495 NDFSYQ
+495 NDFAYK
-501 ENINAMYANYA
+501 ENINATYVNYA

-536 GNLVVADST
+536 GNPVVADST

-552 LFPTV
+552 LFPTLY
-557 FVQYKLDTIQK
+557 VQYKLDTIQK
-568 HVMGLSMGRR
+568 HVVGLSMGRR

-607 PTFSYNVDV
+607 PTFSYNLDV
-616 SHTFKNYLTTTLMY
+616 SHTFKNYFTTTLMY
-630 SYTKDVISETNEQ
+630 SYTNDVISETNEQ
-643 RGNIYYSRPGNFD
+643 RGTIYYSRPGNFD

-664 VNGVYKINN
+664 VNGVFKIKK

-685 SLYKSD
+685 AIYKSEV
-691 IYTEKLNDS
+691 YTEKLNDS

-708 TNQFKIND
+708 TNQFVIND

-727 NGVLSGQFFIAPVGS
+727 NGLLSGQFFISPVGS
-742 VRAGV
+742 VRAGI

-752 KDKGAIK
+752 KDKGVIK
-759 LNASDIFYTNQIEGQ
+759 LNASDVFYTNQIEGQ

-816 QDEQKRVKS
+816 QEEQKRVKS

>member
-1 MAIIAFRNKTLNM
+1 M
-14 KKVLLF
+14 KKVLL
-20 LTILLCAIH
+20 ILSVLLFAIH
-29 SYGQNYLDIKGEI
+29 SNGQNFIDIKGEI
-42 VNELNEKLY
+42 VNDRNEKLF
-51 GVTVFLVASDNEQT
+51 GVTVFLVAADNEQT
-65 LKAAF
+65 IKAAF
-70 TDKEGKFEFNQVKVT
+70 TDNEGKFEFNQVKVT

-95 YKKKMSQIFTAGS
+95 YMKKISQIFTAGTS
-108 SAVVMVPTISIEE
+108 TEVILPTILIEE
-121 DVEALKEVIVSTQK
+121 QVEALNEVVVTSQK
-135 SFVAQKVDRIIV
+135 SFVAQKADRIIV

-157 LSALEVLEKSP
+157 LSAFEVLEKAP
-168 SVSIGFNNSISMRGK
+168 SVTIGFNNSIAIRGK

-196 LSADD
+196 LTVDD
-201 LVSYLKSIP
+201 LVSYLKAIP

-248 NGSVNLSYGQGKYE
+248 NGSVNVSYGQGKYE
-262 RTNNSFNLNYRIEK
+262 RKNTSFNLNYRIEK
-276 WNFFTNLN
+276 WNFFTSLN
-284 YGQNKSFQD
+284 SGQNKSFQD

-303 TGVLSSVFTQN
+303 SRDLSSVFTQN

-345 GFSNPTQRNTSN
+345 GFSNPSQRNTSN

-363 GNRQLV
+363 GDSQLV

-378 EVDFKNSSFNVNMNH
+378 EVDFKNSSFNLNMNH
-393 KLNESGQEIA
+393 KLKESGQEIA

-411 DSNIAQNLLN
+411 DSKVAQNLMN
-421 RTFNANDQLVDSN
+421 QTFNATNQLVDSS
-434 QLVSKLPSN
+434 QLVSKLPSD
-443 IKINTAN
+443 IKIKTAN
-450 IDYTGIIFKGGKLD
+450 IDYTGIQFKGGKLD
-464 LGAKSSFVRTRNVA
+464 LGVKSSFVRTRNVA
-478 NFEDVVG
+478 NFEDVID
-485 GVRTPNYDFS
+485 GVRSPNYDFS
-495 NDFSYQ
+495 NDFSYK
-501 ENINAMYANYA
+501 ENINATYVNYA

-536 GNLVVADST
+536 GNPVVADST

-552 LFPTV
+552 LFPTLY
-557 FVQYKLDTIQK
+557 VQYKLDTIQK
-568 HVMGLSMGRR
+568 HVVGLSMGRR

-616 SHTFKNYLTTTLMY
+616 SHTFKNYFTTTLMY

-643 RGNIYYSRPGNFD
+643 RGTIYYSRPGNFD

-664 VNGVYKINN
+664 VNGVFKIKK

-685 SLYKSD
+685 AIYKSEV
-691 IYTEKLNDS
+691 YTEKLNDS

-708 TNQFKIND
+708 TNQFVIND

-727 NGVLSGQFFIAPVGS
+727 NGLLSGQFFISPVGS
-742 VRAGV
+742 VRAGI

-752 KDKGAIK
+752 KDKGVIK
-759 LNASDIFYTNQIEGQ
+759 LNASDVFYTNQIEGQ

-816 QDEQKRVKS
+816 QEEQKRVKS

>member
-1 MAIIAFRNKTLNM
+1 M
-14 KKVLLF
+14 KKVLL
-20 LTILLCAIH
+20 ILSVLLFAIH
-29 SYGQNYLDIKGEI
+29 SNGQNFIDIKGEI
-42 VNELNEKLY
+42 VNDRNEKLF
-51 GVTVFLVASDNEQT
+51 GVTVFLVAADNEQT
-65 LKAAF
+65 IKAAF
-70 TDKEGKFEFNQVKVT
+70 TDNEGKFEFNQVKVT

-95 YKKKMSQIFTAGS
+95 YKKKISQIFTAGTS
-108 SAVVMVPTISIEE
+108 SEVILPTILIEE
-121 DVEALKEVIVSTQK
+121 QVEALNEVVVTSQK
-135 SFVAQKVDRIIV
+135 SFVAQKADRIIV

-157 LSALEVLEKSP
+157 LSAFEVLEKAP
-168 SVSIGFNNSISMRGK
+168 SVTIGFNNSIAIRGK

-196 LSADD
+196 LTVDD
-201 LVSYLKSIP
+201 LVSYLKAIP

-248 NGSVNLSYGQGKYE
+248 NGSVNVSYGQGKYE
-262 RTNNSFNLNYRIEK
+262 RKNTSFNLNYRIEK
-276 WNFFTNLN
+276 WNFFTSLN
-284 YGQNKSFQD
+284 SGQNKSFQD

-303 TGVLSSVFTQN
+303 SGDLSSVFTQN

-345 GFSNPTQRNTSN
+345 GFSNPSQRNTSN

-363 GNRQLV
+363 GDSQLV

-378 EVDFKNSSFNVNMNH
+378 EVDFKNSSFNLNMNH
-393 KLNESGQEIA
+393 KLKESGQEIA

-411 DSNIAQNLLN
+411 DSKVAQNLMN
-421 RTFNANDQLVDSN
+421 QTFNATNQLVDSS
-434 QLVSKLPSN
+434 QLVSKLPSD
-443 IKINTAN
+443 IKIKTAN
-450 IDYTGIIFKGGKLD
+450 IDYTGIQFKGGKLD
-464 LGAKSSFVRTRNVA
+464 LGVKSSFVRTRNVA
-478 NFEDVVG
+478 NFEDVVD

-495 NDFSYQ
+495 NDFAYK
-501 ENINAMYANYA
+501 ENINATYVNYA

-536 GNLVVADST
+536 GNPVVADST

-552 LFPTV
+552 LFPTLY
-557 FVQYKLDTIQK
+557 VQYKLDTIQK
-568 HVMGLSMGRR
+568 HVVGLSMGRR

-607 PTFSYNVDV
+607 PTFSYNLDV
-616 SHTFKNYLTTTLMY
+616 SHTFKNYFTTTLMY
-630 SYTKDVISETNEQ
+630 SYTNDVISETNEQ
-643 RGNIYYSRPGNFD
+643 RGTIYYSRPGNFD

-664 VNGVYKINN
+664 VNGVFKIKK

-685 SLYKSD
+685 AIYKSEV
-691 IYTEKLNDS
+691 YTEKLNDS

-708 TNQFKIND
+708 TNQFVINE

-727 NGVLSGQFFIAPVGS
+727 NGLLSGQFFISPVGS
-742 VRAGV
+742 VRAGI

-752 KDKGAIK
+752 KDKGVIK
-759 LNASDIFYTNQIEGQ
+759 LNASDVFYTNQIEGQ

-816 QDEQKRVKS
+816 QEEQKRVKS

>member
-1 MAIIAFRNKTLNM
+1 M
-14 KKVLLF
+14 KKVLLV
-20 LTILLCAIH
+20 LSVLLFAIH
-29 SYGQNYLDIKGEI
+29 SNGQNFIDIKGEI
-42 VNELNEKLY
+42 VNDRIEKLF
-51 GVTVFLVASDNEQT
+51 GVTVFLVAADNEQT
-65 LKAAF
+65 IKAAF
-70 TDKEGKFEFNQVKVT
+70 TDNEGKFEFNQVKVT

-95 YKKKMSQIFTAGS
+95 YKKKISQIFTAGTS
-108 SAVVMVPTISIEE
+108 SEVILPTILIEE
-121 DVEALKEVIVSTQK
+121 QVEALNEVVVTSQK
-135 SFVAQKVDRIIV
+135 SFVAQKADRIIV

-157 LSALEVLEKSP
+157 LSAFEVLEKAP
-168 SVSIGFNNSISMRGK
+168 SVTIGFNNSIAIRGK

-196 LSADD
+196 LTVDD
-201 LVSYLKSIP
+201 LVSYLKAIP

-248 NGSVNLSYGQGKYE
+248 NGSVNVSYGQGKYE
-262 RTNNSFNLNYRIEK
+262 RKNTSFNLNYRIEK
-276 WNFFTNLN
+276 WNFFTSLN
-284 YGQNKSFQD
+284 SGQNKSFQD

-303 TGVLSSVFTQN
+303 SGDLSSVFTQN

-345 GFSNPTQRNTSN
+345 GFSNPSQRNTSN

-363 GNRQLV
+363 GDSQLV

-378 EVDFKNSSFNVNMNH
+378 EVDFKNSSFNLNMNH
-393 KLNESGQEIA
+393 KLKESGQEIA

-411 DSNIAQNLLN
+411 DSKVAQNLMN
-421 RTFNANDQLVDSN
+421 QTFNATNQLVDSS
-434 QLVSKLPSN
+434 QLVSKLPSD
-443 IKINTAN
+443 IKIKTAN
-450 IDYTGIIFKGGKLD
+450 IDYTGIQFKGGKLD
-464 LGAKSSFVRTRNVA
+464 LGVKSSFVRTRNVA
-478 NFEDVVG
+478 NFEDVVD

-495 NDFSYQ
+495 NDFAYK
-501 ENINAMYANYA
+501 ENINATYVNYA

-536 GNLVVADST
+536 GNPVVADST

-552 LFPTV
+552 LFPTLY
-557 FVQYKLDTIQK
+557 VQYKLDTIQK
-568 HVMGLSMGRR
+568 HVVGLSMGRR

-616 SHTFKNYLTTTLMY
+616 SHTFKNYFTTTLMY
-630 SYTKDVISETNEQ
+630 SYTNDVISETNEQ
-643 RGNIYYSRPGNFD
+643 RGTIYYSRPGNFD
-656 TEISYGIS
+656 TEISCGIS
-664 VNGVYKINN
+664 VNGVFKIKK

-685 SLYKSD
+685 AIYKSEV
-691 IYTEKLNDS
+691 YTEKLNDS

-708 TNQFKIND
+708 TNQFVINE

-727 NGVLSGQFFIAPVGS
+727 NGLLSGQFFISPVGS
-742 VRAGV
+742 VRAGI

-752 KDKGAIK
+752 KDKGVIK
-759 LNASDIFYTNQIEGQ
+759 LNASDVFYTNQIEGQ

-816 QDEQKRVKS
+816 QEEQKRVKS

>member
-1 MAIIAFRNKTLNM
+1 M
-14 KKVLLF
+14 KKVLLV
-20 LTILLCAIH
+20 LSVLLFAIH
-29 SYGQNYLDIKGEI
+29 SNGQNFIDIKGEI
-42 VNELNEKLY
+42 VNDRNEKLF
-51 GVTVFLVASDNEQT
+51 GVTVFLIAADNEQT
-65 LKAAF
+65 IKAAF
-70 TDKEGKFEFNQVKVT
+70 TDNEGKFEFNQVKVT

-95 YKKKMSQIFTAGS
+95 YMKKISQIFTAGTS
-108 SAVVMVPTISIEE
+108 SEVILPTILIEE
-121 DVEALKEVIVSTQK
+121 QVEALNEVVVTSQK
-135 SFVAQKVDRIIV
+135 SFVAQKADRIIV

-157 LSALEVLEKSP
+157 LSAFEVLEKAP
-168 SVSIGFNNSISMRGK
+168 SVTIGFNNSIAIRGK

-196 LSADD
+196 LTVDD
-201 LVSYLKSIP
+201 LVSYLKAIP

-248 NGSVNLSYGQGKYE
+248 NGSVNVSYGQGKYE
-262 RTNNSFNLNYRIEK
+262 RKNTSFNLNYRIEK
-276 WNFFTNLN
+276 WNFFTSLN
-284 YGQNKSFQD
+284 SGQNKSFQD

-303 TGVLSSVFTQN
+303 SGDLSSVFTQN

-345 GFSNPTQRNTSN
+345 GFSNPSQRNTSN

-363 GNRQLV
+363 GDSQLV

-378 EVDFKNSSFNVNMNH
+378 EVDFKNSSFNLNMNH
-393 KLNESGQEIA
+393 KLKESGQEIA

-411 DSNIAQNLLN
+411 DSKVAQNLMN
-421 RTFNANDQLVDSN
+421 QTFNATNQLVDSS
-434 QLVSKLPSN
+434 QLVSKLPSD
-443 IKINTAN
+443 IKIKTAN
-450 IDYTGIIFKGGKLD
+450 VDYTGIQFKGGKLD
-464 LGAKSSFVRTRNVA
+464 LGVKSSFVRTRNVA
-478 NFEDVVG
+478 NFEDVVD

-495 NDFSYQ
+495 NDFAYK
-501 ENINAMYANYA
+501 ENINATYVNYA

-536 GNLVVADST
+536 GNPVVADST

-552 LFPTV
+552 LFPTLY
-557 FVQYKLDTIQK
+557 VQYKLDTIQK
-568 HVMGLSMGRR
+568 HVVGLSMGRR

-616 SHTFKNYLTTTLMY
+616 SHTFKNYFTTTLMY
-630 SYTKDVISETNEQ
+630 SYTNDVISETNEQ
-643 RGNIYYSRPGNFD
+643 RGTIYYSRPGNFD

-664 VNGVYKINN
+664 VNGVFKIKK

-685 SLYKSD
+685 AIYKSEV
-691 IYTEKLNDS
+691 YTEKLNDS

-708 TNQFKIND
+708 TNQFVIND

-727 NGVLSGQFFIAPVGS
+727 NGLLSGQFFISPVGS
-742 VRAGV
+742 VRAGI

-752 KDKGAIK
+752 KDKGVIK
-759 LNASDIFYTNQIEGQ
+759 LNASDVFYTNQIEGQ

-816 QDEQKRVKS
+816 QEEQKRVKS

>member
-1 MAIIAFRNKTLNM
+1 M
-14 KKVLLF
+14 KKVLLV
-20 LTILLCAIH
+20 LSVLLFAIH
-29 SYGQNYLDIKGEI
+29 SNGQNFIDIKGEI
-42 VNELNEKLY
+42 VNDRNEKLF
-51 GVTVFLVASDNEQT
+51 GVTVFLVAADNEQT
-65 LKAAF
+65 IKAAF
-70 TDKEGKFEFNQVKVT
+70 TDNEGKFEFNQVKVT

-95 YKKKMSQIFTAGS
+95 YKKKISQIFTAGTS
-108 SAVVMVPTISIEE
+108 TEVILPTILIEE
-121 DVEALKEVIVSTQK
+121 QVEALNEVVVTSQK
-135 SFVAQKVDRIIV
+135 SFVAQKADRIIV
-147 DPNALITNAG
+147 DPNALISNAG
-157 LSALEVLEKSP
+157 LSAFEVLEKAP
-168 SVSIGFNNSISMRGK
+168 SVTIGFNNSIAIRGK

-196 LSADD
+196 LTVDD
-201 LVSYLKSIP
+201 LVSYLKAIP

-248 NGSVNLSYGQGKYE
+248 NGSVNVSYGQGKYE
-262 RTNNSFNLNYRIEK
+262 RKNTSFNLNYRIEK
-276 WNFFTNLN
+276 WNFFTSLN
-284 YGQNKSFQD
+284 SGQNKSFQD

-303 TGVLSSVFTQN
+303 SGDLSSVFTQN

-345 GFSNPTQRNTSN
+345 GFSNPSQRNTSN

-363 GNRQLV
+363 GDSQLV

-378 EVDFKNSSFNVNMNH
+378 EVDFKNSSFNLNMNH
-393 KLNESGQEIA
+393 KLKESGQEIA

-411 DSNIAQNLLN
+411 DSKVAQNLMN
-421 RTFNANDQLVDSN
+421 QTFNATNQLVDSS
-434 QLVSKLPSN
+434 QLVSKLPSD
-443 IKINTAN
+443 IKIKTAN
-450 IDYTGIIFKGGKLD
+450 VDYTGIQFKGGKLD
-464 LGAKSSFVRTRNVA
+464 LGVKSSFVRTRNVA
-478 NFEDVVG
+478 NFEDVVD

-495 NDFSYQ
+495 NDFAYK
-501 ENINAMYANYA
+501 ENINATYVNYA
-512 KEFTKFSIQ
+512 KEFIKFSIQ

-536 GNLVVADST
+536 GNPVVADST

-552 LFPTV
+552 LFPTLY
-557 FVQYKLDTIQK
+557 VQYKLDTIQK
-568 HVMGLSMGRR
+568 HVVGLSMGRR

-616 SHTFKNYLTTTLMY
+616 SHTFKNYFTTTLMY
-630 SYTKDVISETNEQ
+630 SYTNDVISETNEQ
-643 RGNIYYSRPGNFD
+643 RGTIYYSRPGNFD

-664 VNGVYKINN
+664 VNGVFKIKK

-685 SLYKSD
+685 AIYKSEV
-691 IYTEKLNDS
+691 YTEKLNDS

-708 TNQFKIND
+708 TNQFVIND

-727 NGVLSGQFFIAPVGS
+727 NGLLSGQFFISPVGS
-742 VRAGV
+742 VRAGI

-752 KDKGAIK
+752 KDKGVIK
-759 LNASDIFYTNQIEGQ
+759 LNASDVFYTNQIEGQ
-774 IRNIANA
+774 IRNISNA

-804 GENLKVRQTGAS
+804 GENLKLRQTGAS
-816 QDEQKRVKS
+816 QEEQKRVKS

>member
-1 MAIIAFRNKTLNM
+1 M
-14 KKVLLF
+14 KKVLLV
-20 LTILLCAIH
+20 LSVLLFAIH
-29 SYGQNYLDIKGEI
+29 SNGQNFIDIKGEI
-42 VNELNEKLY
+42 VNDRNEKLF
-51 GVTVFLVASDNEQT
+51 GVTVFLLAADNEQT
-65 LKAAF
+65 IKAAF
-70 TDKEGKFEFNQVKVT
+70 TDNEGKFEFNQVKVT

-95 YKKKMSQIFTAGS
+95 YMKKISQIFTAGTS
-108 SAVVMVPTISIEE
+108 SEVILPTILIEE
-121 DVEALKEVIVSTQK
+121 QVEALNEVVVTSQK
-135 SFVAQKVDRIIV
+135 SFVAQKADRIIV

-157 LSALEVLEKSP
+157 LSAFEVLEKAP
-168 SVSIGFNNSISMRGK
+168 SVTIGFNNSIAIRGK

-196 LSADD
+196 LTVDD
-201 LVSYLKSIP
+201 LVSYLKAIP

-248 NGSVNLSYGQGKYE
+248 NGSVNVSYGQGKYE
-262 RTNNSFNLNYRIEK
+262 RKNTSFNLNYRIEK
-276 WNFFTNLN
+276 WNFFTSLN
-284 YGQNKSFQD
+284 SGQNKSFQD

-303 TGVLSSVFTQN
+303 SGVLSSVFTQN

-345 GFSNPTQRNTSN
+345 GFSNPSQRNTSN

-363 GNRQLV
+363 GNSQLV

-378 EVDFKNSSFNVNMNH
+378 EVDFKNSSFNLNMNH
-393 KLNESGQEIA
+393 KLKESGQEIA

-411 DSNIAQNLLN
+411 DSKVAQNLMN
-421 RTFNANDQLVDSN
+421 QTFNATNQLVDSS
-434 QLVSKLPSN
+434 QLVSKLPSD
-443 IKINTAN
+443 IKIKTAN
-450 IDYTGIIFKGGKLD
+450 VDYTGIQFKGGKLD
-464 LGAKSSFVRTRNVA
+464 LGVKSSFVRTRNVA
-478 NFEDVVG
+478 NFEDVVD

-495 NDFSYQ
+495 NDFAYK
-501 ENINAMYANYA
+501 ENINATYVNYA

-536 GNLVVADST
+536 GNPVVADST

-552 LFPTV
+552 LFPTLY
-557 FVQYKLDTIQK
+557 VQYKLDTIQK
-568 HVMGLSMGRR
+568 HVVGLSMGRR

-616 SHTFKNYLTTTLMY
+616 SHTFKNYFTTTLMY
-630 SYTKDVISETNEQ
+630 SYTNDVISETNEQ
-643 RGNIYYSRPGNFD
+643 RGTIYYSRPGNFD

-664 VNGVYKINN
+664 VNGVFKIKK

-685 SLYKSD
+685 AIYKSEV
-691 IYTEKLNDS
+691 YTEKLNDS

-708 TNQFKIND
+708 TNQFVIND

-727 NGVLSGQFFIAPVGS
+727 NGLLSGQFFVSPVGS
-742 VRAGV
+742 VRAGI

-752 KDKGAIK
+752 KDKGVIK
-759 LNASDIFYTNQIEGQ
+759 LNASDVFYTNQIEGQ

-816 QDEQKRVKS
+816 QEEQKRVKS

>member
-1 MAIIAFRNKTLNM
+1 M
-14 KKVLLF
+14 KKVLLV
-20 LTILLCAIH
+20 LSVLLFAIH
-29 SYGQNYLDIKGEI
+29 SNGQNFIDIKGEI
-42 VNELNEKLY
+42 VNNRNEKLF
-51 GVTVFLVASDNEQT
+51 GVTVFLVAADNEQT
-65 LKAAF
+65 IKAAF
-70 TDKEGKFEFNQVKVT
+70 TDNEGKFEFNQVKVT

-95 YKKKMSQIFTAGS
+95 YMKKISQIFTAGTS
-108 SAVVMVPTISIEE
+108 TEVILPTILIEE
-121 DVEALKEVIVSTQK
+121 QVEALNEVVVTSQK
-135 SFVAQKVDRIIV
+135 SFVAQKADRIIV
-147 DPNALITNAG
+147 DPNALNTNAG
-157 LSALEVLEKSP
+157 LSAFEVLEKAP
-168 SVSIGFNNSISMRGK
+168 SVTIGFNNSIAIRGK

-196 LSADD
+196 LTVDD
-201 LVSYLKSIP
+201 LVSYLKAIP

-248 NGSVNLSYGQGKYE
+248 NGSVNVSYGQGKYE
-262 RTNNSFNLNYRIEK
+262 RKNTSFNLNYRIEK
-276 WNFFTNLN
+276 WNFFTSLN
-284 YGQNKSFQD
+284 SGQNKSFQD

-303 TGVLSSVFTQN
+303 SGDLSSVFTQN

-345 GFSNPTQRNTSN
+345 GFSNPSQRNTSN

-363 GNRQLV
+363 GYSQLV

-378 EVDFKNSSFNVNMNH
+378 EVDFKNSSFNLNMNH
-393 KLNESGQEIA
+393 KLKESGQEIA

-411 DSNIAQNLLN
+411 DSKVAQNLMN
-421 RTFNANDQLVDSN
+421 QTFNATNQLVDSS
-434 QLVSKLPSN
+434 QLVSKLPSD
-443 IKINTAN
+443 IKIKTAN
-450 IDYTGIIFKGGKLD
+450 IDYTGIQFKGGKLD
-464 LGAKSSFVRTRNVA
+464 LGVKSSFVRTRNVA
-478 NFEDVVG
+478 NFEDVVD

-495 NDFSYQ
+495 NDFAYK
-501 ENINAMYANYA
+501 ENINATYVNYA

-536 GNLVVADST
+536 GNPVVADST

-552 LFPTV
+552 LFPTLY
-557 FVQYKLDTIQK
+557 VQYKLDTIQK
-568 HVMGLSMGRR
+568 HVVGLSMGRR

-616 SHTFKNYLTTTLMY
+616 SHTFKNYFTTTLMY
-630 SYTKDVISETNEQ
+630 SYTNDVISETNEQ
-643 RGNIYYSRPGNFD
+643 RGTIYYSRPGNFD

-664 VNGVYKINN
+664 VNGVFKIKK

-685 SLYKSD
+685 AIYKSEV
-691 IYTEKLNDS
+691 YTEKLNDS

-708 TNQFKIND
+708 TNQFVINE

-727 NGVLSGQFFIAPVGS
+727 NGLLSGQFFISPVGS
-742 VRAGV
+742 VRAGI

-752 KDKGAIK
+752 KDKGVIK
-759 LNASDIFYTNQIEGQ
+759 LNASDVFYTNQIEGQ

-816 QDEQKRVKS
+816 QEEQKRVKS

>member
-1 MAIIAFRNKTLNM
+1 M
-14 KKVLLF
+14 KKVLLV
-20 LTILLCAIH
+20 LSVLLFAIH
-29 SYGQNYLDIKGEI
+29 SNGQNFIDIKGEI
-42 VNELNEKLY
+42 VNDRNEKLF
-51 GVTVFLVASDNEQT
+51 GVTVFLVAADNEQT
-65 LKAAF
+65 IKAAF
-70 TDKEGKFEFNQVKVT
+70 TDNEGKFEFNQVKVT

-95 YKKKMSQIFTAGS
+95 YKKKISQIFTAGTS
-108 SAVVMVPTISIEE
+108 SEVILPTILIEE
-121 DVEALKEVIVSTQK
+121 QVEALNEVVVTSQK
-135 SFVAQKVDRIIV
+135 SFVAQKADRIIV

-157 LSALEVLEKSP
+157 LSAFEVLEKAP
-168 SVSIGFNNSISMRGK
+168 SVTIGFNNSIAIRGK

-196 LSADD
+196 LTVDD
-201 LVSYLKSIP
+201 LVSYLKAIP

-248 NGSVNLSYGQGKYE
+248 NGSVNVSYGQGKYE
-262 RTNNSFNLNYRIEK
+262 RKNTSFNLNYRIEK
-276 WNFFTNLN
+276 WNFFTSLN
-284 YGQNKSFQD
+284 SGQNKSFQD

-303 TGVLSSVFTQN
+303 SGDLSSVFTQN

-345 GFSNPTQRNTSN
+345 GFSNPSQRNTSN

-363 GNRQLV
+363 GDSQLV

-378 EVDFKNSSFNVNMNH
+378 EVDFKNSSFNLNMNH
-393 KLNESGQEIA
+393 KLKESGQEIA

-411 DSNIAQNLLN
+411 DSKVAQNLMN
-421 RTFNANDQLVDSN
+421 QTFNATNQLVDSS
-434 QLVSKLPSN
+434 QLVSKLPSD
-443 IKINTAN
+443 IKIKTAN
-450 IDYTGIIFKGGKLD
+450 IDYTGIQFKGGKLD
-464 LGAKSSFVRTRNVA
+464 LGVKSSFVRTRNVA
-478 NFEDVVG
+478 NFEDVVD

-495 NDFSYQ
+495 NDFAYK
-501 ENINAMYANYA
+501 ENINATYVNYA

-536 GNLVVADST
+536 GNPVVADST

-552 LFPTV
+552 LFPTLY
-557 FVQYKLDTIQK
+557 VQYKLDTIQK
-568 HVMGLSMGRR
+568 HVVGLSMGRR

-607 PTFSYNVDV
+607 PTFSYNLDV
-616 SHTFKNYLTTTLMY
+616 SHTFKNYFTTTLMY
-630 SYTKDVISETNEQ
+630 SYTNDVISETNEQ
-643 RGNIYYSRPGNFD
+643 RGTIYYSRPGNFD

-664 VNGVYKINN
+664 VNGVFKIKK

-685 SLYKSD
+685 AIYKSEV
-691 IYTEKLNDS
+691 YTEKLNDS

-708 TNQFKIND
+708 TNQFVINE

-727 NGVLSGQFFIAPVGS
+727 NGLLSGQFFISPVGS
-742 VRAGV
+742 VRAGI

-752 KDKGAIK
+752 KDKGVIK
-759 LNASDIFYTNQIEGQ
+759 LNASDVFYTNQIEGQ

-816 QDEQKRVKS
+816 QEEQKRVKS

>member
-1 MAIIAFRNKTLNM
+1 M
-14 KKVLLF
+14 KKVLLV
-20 LTILLCAIH
+20 LSVLLFAIH
-29 SYGQNYLDIKGEI
+29 SNSQNFIDIKGEI
-42 VNELNEKLY
+42 VNDRNEKLF
-51 GVTVFLVASDNEQT
+51 GVTVFLVAADNEQT
-65 LKAAF
+65 IKAAF
-70 TDKEGKFEFNQVKVT
+70 TDNEGKFEFNQVKVT

-95 YKKKMSQIFTAGS
+95 YKKKISQIFTAGTS
-108 SAVVMVPTISIEE
+108 SEVILPTILIEE
-121 DVEALKEVIVSTQK
+121 QVEALNEVVVTSQK
-135 SFVAQKVDRIIV
+135 SFVAQKADRIIV

-157 LSALEVLEKSP
+157 LSAFEVLEKAP
-168 SVSIGFNNSISMRGK
+168 SVTIGFNNSIAIRGK

-196 LSADD
+196 LTVDD
-201 LVSYLKSIP
+201 LVSYLKAIP

-248 NGSVNLSYGQGKYE
+248 NGSVNVSYGQGKYE
-262 RTNNSFNLNYRIEK
+262 RKNTSFNLNYRIEK
-276 WNFFTNLN
+276 WNFFTSLN
-284 YGQNKSFQD
+284 SGQNKSFQD

-303 TGVLSSVFTQN
+303 SGDLSSVFTQN

-345 GFSNPTQRNTSN
+345 GFSNPSQRNTSN

-363 GNRQLV
+363 GNSQLV

-378 EVDFKNSSFNVNMNH
+378 EVDFKNSSFNLNMNH
-393 KLNESGQEIA
+393 KLKESGQEIA

-411 DSNIAQNLLN
+411 DSKVAQNLMN
-421 RTFNANDQLVDSN
+421 QTFNATNQLVDSS
-434 QLVSKLPSN
+434 QLVSKLPSD
-443 IKINTAN
+443 IKIKTAN
-450 IDYTGIIFKGGKLD
+450 IDYTGIQFKGGKLD
-464 LGAKSSFVRTRNVA
+464 LGVKSSFVRTRNVA
-478 NFEDVVG
+478 NFEDVVD

-495 NDFSYQ
+495 NDFAYK
-501 ENINAMYANYA
+501 ENINATYVNYA

-536 GNLVVADST
+536 GNPVVADST

-552 LFPTV
+552 LFPTLY
-557 FVQYKLDTIQK
+557 VQYKLDTIQK
-568 HVMGLSMGRR
+568 HVVGLSMGRR

-616 SHTFKNYLTTTLMY
+616 SHTFKNYFTTTLMY
-630 SYTKDVISETNEQ
+630 SYTNDVISETNEQ
-643 RGNIYYSRPGNFD
+643 RGTIYYSRPGNFD

-664 VNGVYKINN
+664 VNGVFKIKK
-673 WWTLNLYTSYLN
+673 WWTINLYTSYLN
-685 SLYKSD
+685 AIYKSEV
-691 IYTEKLNDS
+691 YTEKLNDS

-708 TNQFKIND
+708 TNQFVINE

-727 NGVLSGQFFIAPVGS
+727 NGLLSGQFFISPVGS
-742 VRAGV
+742 VRAGI

-752 KDKGAIK
+752 KDKGVIK
-759 LNASDIFYTNQIEGQ
+759 LNASDVFYTNQIEGQ

-816 QDEQKRVKS
+816 QEEQKRVKS

>member
-1 MAIIAFRNKTLNM
+1 M
-14 KKVLLF
+14 KKVLLV
-20 LTILLCAIH
+20 LSVLLFAIH
-29 SYGQNYLDIKGEI
+29 SNGQNFIDIKGEI
-42 VNELNEKLY
+42 VNERNEKLF
-51 GVTVFLVASDNEQT
+51 GVTVFLLAADNEQT
-65 LKAAF
+65 IKAAF
-70 TDKEGKFEFNQVKVT
+70 TDNEGKFEFNQVKVT

-95 YKKKMSQIFTAGS
+95 YMKKISQIFTAGTS
-108 SAVVMVPTISIEE
+108 SEVILPTILIEE
-121 DVEALKEVIVSTQK
+121 QVEALNEVVVTSQK
-135 SFVAQKVDRIIV
+135 SFVAQKADRIIV

-157 LSALEVLEKSP
+157 LSAFEVLEKAP
-168 SVSIGFNNSISMRGK
+168 SVTIGFNNSIAIRGK

-196 LSADD
+196 LTVDD
-201 LVSYLKSIP
+201 LVSYLKAIP

-248 NGSVNLSYGQGKYE
+248 NGSVNVSYGQGKYE
-262 RTNNSFNLNYRIEK
+262 RKNTSFNLNYRIEK
-276 WNFFTNLN
+276 WNFFTSLN
-284 YGQNKSFQD
+284 SGQNKSFQD

-303 TGVLSSVFTQN
+303 SGVLSSVFTQN

-345 GFSNPTQRNTSN
+345 GFSNPSQRNTSN

-363 GNRQLV
+363 GNSQLV

-378 EVDFKNSSFNVNMNH
+378 EVDFKNSSFNLNMNH
-393 KLNESGQEIA
+393 KLKESGQEIA

-411 DSNIAQNLLN
+411 DSKVAQNLMN
-421 RTFNANDQLVDSN
+421 QTFNATNQLVDSS
-434 QLVSKLPSN
+434 QLVSKLPSD
-443 IKINTAN
+443 IKIKTAN
-450 IDYTGIIFKGGKLD
+450 VDYTGIQFKGGKLD
-464 LGAKSSFVRTRNVA
+464 LGVKSSFVRTRNVA
-478 NFEDVVG
+478 NFEDVVD

-495 NDFSYQ
+495 NDFAYK
-501 ENINAMYANYA
+501 ENINATYVNYA

-536 GNLVVADST
+536 GNPVVADST

-552 LFPTV
+552 LFPTLY
-557 FVQYKLDTIQK
+557 VQYKLDTIQK
-568 HVMGLSMGRR
+568 HVVGLSMGRR

-616 SHTFKNYLTTTLMY
+616 SHTFKNYFTTTLMY
-630 SYTKDVISETNEQ
+630 SYTNDVISETNEQ
-643 RGNIYYSRPGNFD
+643 RGTIYYSRPGNFD

-664 VNGVYKINN
+664 VNGVFKIKK

-685 SLYKSD
+685 AIYKSEV
-691 IYTEKLNDS
+691 YTEKLNDS

-708 TNQFKIND
+708 TNQFVIND

-727 NGVLSGQFFIAPVGS
+727 NGLLSGQFFISPVGS
-742 VRAGV
+742 VRAGI

-752 KDKGAIK
+752 KDKGVIK
-759 LNASDIFYTNQIEGQ
+759 LNASDVFYTNQIEGQ

-816 QDEQKRVKS
+816 QEEQKRVKS

>member
-1 MAIIAFRNKTLNM
+1 M
-14 KKVLLF
+14 KKVLL
-20 LTILLCAIH
+20 ILSVLLFAIH
-29 SYGQNYLDIKGEI
+29 SNGQNFIDIKGEI
-42 VNELNEKLY
+42 VNDRNEKLF
-51 GVTVFLVASDNEQT
+51 GVTVFLVAADNEQT
-65 LKAAF
+65 IKAAF
-70 TDKEGKFEFNQVKVT
+70 TDNEGKFEFNQVKVT

-95 YKKKMSQIFTAGS
+95 YNKKISQIFTAGTS
-108 SAVVMVPTISIEE
+108 SEVILPTILIEE
-121 DVEALKEVIVSTQK
+121 QVEALNEVVVTSQK
-135 SFVAQKVDRIIV
+135 SFVAQKADRIIV

-157 LSALEVLEKSP
+157 LSAFEVLEKAP
-168 SVSIGFNNSISMRGK
+168 SVTIGFNNSIAIRGK

-196 LSADD
+196 LTVDD
-201 LVSYLKSIP
+201 LVSYLKAIP

-248 NGSVNLSYGQGKYE
+248 NGSVNVSYGQGKYE
-262 RTNNSFNLNYRIEK
+262 RKNTSFNLNYRIEK
-276 WNFFTNLN
+276 WNFFTSLN
-284 YGQNKSFQD
+284 SGQNKSFQD

-303 TGVLSSVFTQN
+303 SGDLSSVFTQN

-345 GFSNPTQRNTSN
+345 GFSNPSQRNTSN

-363 GNRQLV
+363 GDSQLV

-378 EVDFKNSSFNVNMNH
+378 EVDFKNSSFNLNMNH
-393 KLNESGQEIA
+393 KLKESGQEIA

-411 DSNIAQNLLN
+411 DSKVAQNLMN
-421 RTFNANDQLVDSN
+421 QTFNATNQLVDSS
-434 QLVSKLPSN
+434 QLVSKLPSD
-443 IKINTAN
+443 IKIKTAN
-450 IDYTGIIFKGGKLD
+450 VDYTGIQFKGGKLD
-464 LGAKSSFVRTRNVA
+464 LGVKSSFVRTRNVA
-478 NFEDVVG
+478 NFEDVVD

-495 NDFSYQ
+495 NDFAYK
-501 ENINAMYANYA
+501 ENINATYVNYA
-512 KEFTKFSIQ
+512 KEFAKFSIQ

-536 GNLVVADST
+536 GNPVVADST

-552 LFPTV
+552 LFPTLY
-557 FVQYKLDTIQK
+557 VQYKLDTIQK
-568 HVMGLSMGRR
+568 HVVGLSMGRR

-616 SHTFKNYLTTTLMY
+616 SHTFKNYFTTTLMY
-630 SYTKDVISETNEQ
+630 SYTNDVISETNEQ
-643 RGNIYYSRPGNFD
+643 RGTIYYSRPGNFD

-664 VNGVYKINN
+664 VNGVFKIKK

-685 SLYKSD
+685 AIYKSEV
-691 IYTEKLNDS
+691 YTEKLNDS

-708 TNQFKIND
+708 TNQFVIND

-727 NGVLSGQFFIAPVGS
+727 NGLLSGQFFISPVGS
-742 VRAGV
+742 VRAGI

-752 KDKGAIK
+752 KDKGVIK
-759 LNASDIFYTNQIEGQ
+759 LNASDVFYTNQIEGQ

-816 QDEQKRVKS
+816 QEEQKRVKS

>member
-1 MAIIAFRNKTLNM
+1 M
-14 KKVLLF
+14 KKVLLV
-20 LTILLCAIH
+20 LSVLLFAIH
-29 SYGQNYLDIKGEI
+29 SNGQNFIDIKGEI
-42 VNELNEKLY
+42 VNDRNEKLF
-51 GVTVFLVASDNEQT
+51 GVTVFLLAADNEQT
-65 LKAAF
+65 IKAAF
-70 TDKEGKFEFNQVKVT
+70 TDNEGKFEFNQVKVT

-95 YKKKMSQIFTAGS
+95 YMKKISQIFTAGTS
-108 SAVVMVPTISIEE
+108 SEVILPTILIEE
-121 DVEALKEVIVSTQK
+121 QVEALNEVVVTSQK
-135 SFVAQKVDRIIV
+135 SFVAQKADRIIV

-157 LSALEVLEKSP
+157 LSAFEVLEKAP
-168 SVSIGFNNSISMRGK
+168 SVTIGFNNSIAIRGK

-196 LSADD
+196 LTVDD
-201 LVSYLKSIP
+201 LVSYLKAIP

-248 NGSVNLSYGQGKYE
+248 NGSVNVSYGQGKYE
-262 RTNNSFNLNYRIEK
+262 RKNTSFNLNYRIEK
-276 WNFFTNLN
+276 WNFFTSINS
-284 YGQNKSFQD
+284 GQNKSFQD

-303 TGVLSSVFTQN
+303 SGVLSSVFTQN

-345 GFSNPTQRNTSN
+345 GFSNPSQRNTSN

-363 GNRQLV
+363 GNSQLV

-378 EVDFKNSSFNVNMNH
+378 EVDFKNSSFNLNMNH
-393 KLNESGQEIA
+393 KLKESGQEIA

-411 DSNIAQNLLN
+411 DSKVAQNLMN
-421 RTFNANDQLVDSN
+421 QTFNATNQLVDSS
-434 QLVSKLPSN
+434 QLVSKLPSD
-443 IKINTAN
+443 IKIKTAN
-450 IDYTGIIFKGGKLD
+450 VDYTGIQFKGGKLD
-464 LGAKSSFVRTRNVA
+464 LGVKSSFVRTRNVA
-478 NFEDVVG
+478 NFEDVVD

-495 NDFSYQ
+495 NDFAYK
-501 ENINAMYANYA
+501 ENINATYVNYA

-536 GNLVVADST
+536 GNPVVADST

-552 LFPTV
+552 LFPTLY
-557 FVQYKLDTIQK
+557 VQYKLDTIQK
-568 HVMGLSMGRR
+568 HVVGLSMGRR

-616 SHTFKNYLTTTLMY
+616 SHTFKNYFTTTLMY
-630 SYTKDVISETNEQ
+630 SYTNDVISETNEQ
-643 RGNIYYSRPGNFD
+643 RGTIYYSRPGNFD

-664 VNGVYKINN
+664 VNGVFKIKK
-673 WWTLNLYTSYLN
+673 WWTINLYTSYLN
-685 SLYKSD
+685 AIYKSEV
-691 IYTEKLNDS
+691 YTEKLNDS

-708 TNQFKIND
+708 TNQFVIND

-727 NGVLSGQFFIAPVGS
+727 NGLLSGQFFVSPVGS
-742 VRAGV
+742 VRAGI

-752 KDKGAIK
+752 KDKGVIK
-759 LNASDIFYTNQIEGQ
+759 LNASDVFYTNQIEGQ

-816 QDEQKRVKS
+816 QEEQKRVKS

>member
-1 MAIIAFRNKTLNM
+1 M
-14 KKVLLF
+14 KKVLLV
-20 LTILLCAIH
+20 LSVLLFAIH
-29 SYGQNYLDIKGEI
+29 SNGQNFIDIKGEI
-42 VNELNEKLY
+42 VNDRNEKLF
-51 GVTVFLVASDNEQT
+51 GVTVFLIAADNEQT
-65 LKAAF
+65 IKAAF
-70 TDKEGKFEFNQVKVT
+70 TDNEGKFEFNQVKVT

-95 YKKKMSQIFTAGS
+95 YMKRISQIFTAGTS
-108 SAVVMVPTISIEE
+108 SEVILPTILIEE
-121 DVEALKEVIVSTQK
+121 QVEALNEVVVTSQK
-135 SFVAQKVDRIIV
+135 SFVAQKADRIIV

-157 LSALEVLEKSP
+157 LSAFEVLEKAP
-168 SVSIGFNNSISMRGK
+168 SVTIGFNNSIAIRGK

-196 LSADD
+196 LTVDD
-201 LVSYLKSIP
+201 LVSYLKAIP

-248 NGSVNLSYGQGKYE
+248 NGSVNVSYGQGKYE
-262 RTNNSFNLNYRIEK
+262 RKNTSFNLNYRIEK
-276 WNFFTNLN
+276 WNFFTSLN
-284 YGQNKSFQD
+284 SGQNKSFQD

-303 TGVLSSVFTQN
+303 SGDLSSVFTQN

-345 GFSNPTQRNTSN
+345 GFSNPSQRNTSN

-363 GNRQLV
+363 GDSQLV

-378 EVDFKNSSFNVNMNH
+378 EVDFKNSSFNLNMNH
-393 KLNESGQEIA
+393 KLKESGQEIA

-411 DSNIAQNLLN
+411 DSKVAQNLMN
-421 RTFNANDQLVDSN
+421 QTFNATNQLVDSS
-434 QLVSKLPSN
+434 QLVSKLPSD
-443 IKINTAN
+443 IKIKTAN
-450 IDYTGIIFKGGKLD
+450 VDYTGIQFKGGKLD
-464 LGAKSSFVRTRNVA
+464 LGVKSSFVRTRNVA
-478 NFEDVVG
+478 NFEDVID

-495 NDFSYQ
+495 NDFSYK
-501 ENINAMYANYA
+501 ENINATYVNYA

-536 GNLVVADST
+536 GNPVVADST

-552 LFPTV
+552 LFPTLY
-557 FVQYKLDTIQK
+557 VQYKLDTIQK
-568 HVMGLSMGRR
+568 HVVGLSMGRR

-616 SHTFKNYLTTTLMY
+616 SHTFKNYFTTTLMY
-630 SYTKDVISETNEQ
+630 SYTNDVISETNEQ
-643 RGNIYYSRPGNFD
+643 RGTIYYSRPGNFD

-664 VNGVYKINN
+664 VNGVFKIKK

-685 SLYKSD
+685 AIYKSEV
-691 IYTEKLNDS
+691 YTEKLNDS

-708 TNQFKIND
+708 TNQFVIND

-727 NGVLSGQFFIAPVGS
+727 NGLLSGQFFISPVGS
-742 VRAGV
+742 VRAGI

-752 KDKGAIK
+752 KDKGVIK
-759 LNASDIFYTNQIEGQ
+759 LNASDVFYTNQIEGQ

-816 QDEQKRVKS
+816 QEEQKRVKS

>member
-1 MAIIAFRNKTLNM
+1 M
-14 KKVLLF
+14 KKVLLV
-20 LTILLCAIH
+20 LSVLLFAIH
-29 SYGQNYLDIKGEI
+29 SNSQNFIDIKGEI
-42 VNELNEKLY
+42 VNDRNEKLF
-51 GVTVFLVASDNEQT
+51 GVTVFLVAADNEQT
-65 LKAAF
+65 IKAAF
-70 TDKEGKFEFNQVKVT
+70 TDNEGKFEFNQVKVT

-95 YKKKMSQIFTAGS
+95 YKKKISQIFTAGTS
-108 SAVVMVPTISIEE
+108 SEVILPTILIEE
-121 DVEALKEVIVSTQK
+121 QVEALNEVVVTSQK
-135 SFVAQKVDRIIV
+135 SFVAQKADRIIV

-157 LSALEVLEKSP
+157 LSAFEVLEKAP
-168 SVSIGFNNSISMRGK
+168 SVTIGFNNSIAIRGK

-196 LSADD
+196 LTVDD
-201 LVSYLKSIP
+201 LVSYLKAIP

-248 NGSVNLSYGQGKYE
+248 NGSVNVSYGQGKYE
-262 RTNNSFNLNYRIEK
+262 RKNTSFNLNYRIEK
-276 WNFFTNLN
+276 WNFFTSLN
-284 YGQNKSFQD
+284 SGQNKSFQD

-303 TGVLSSVFTQN
+303 SGDLSSVFTQN

-345 GFSNPTQRNTSN
+345 GFSNPSQRNTSN

-363 GNRQLV
+363 GDSQLV

-378 EVDFKNSSFNVNMNH
+378 EVDFKNSSFNLNMNH
-393 KLNESGQEIA
+393 KLKESGQEIA

-411 DSNIAQNLLN
+411 DSKVAQNLMN
-421 RTFNANDQLVDSN
+421 QTFNATNQLVDSS
-434 QLVSKLPSN
+434 QLVSKLPSD
-443 IKINTAN
+443 IKIKTAN
-450 IDYTGIIFKGGKLD
+450 IDYTGIQFKGGKLD
-464 LGAKSSFVRTRNVA
+464 LGVKSSFVRTRNVA
-478 NFEDVVG
+478 NFEDVVD

-495 NDFSYQ
+495 NDFAYK
-501 ENINAMYANYA
+501 ENINATYVNYA

-536 GNLVVADST
+536 GNPVVADST

-552 LFPTV
+552 LFPTLY
-557 FVQYKLDTIQK
+557 VQYKLDTIQK
-568 HVMGLSMGRR
+568 HVVGLSMGRR

-616 SHTFKNYLTTTLMY
+616 SHTFKNYFTTTLMY
-630 SYTKDVISETNEQ
+630 SYTNDLISETNEQ
-643 RGNIYYSRPGNFD
+643 RGTIYYSRPGNFD

-664 VNGVYKINN
+664 VNGVFKIKK

-685 SLYKSD
+685 AIYKSEV
-691 IYTEKLNDS
+691 YTEKLNDS

-708 TNQFKIND
+708 TNQFVIND

-727 NGVLSGQFFIAPVGS
+727 NGLLSGQFFISPVGS
-742 VRAGV
+742 VRAGI

-752 KDKGAIK
+752 KDKGVIK
-759 LNASDIFYTNQIEGQ
+759 LNASDVFYTNQIEGQ

-816 QDEQKRVKS
+816 QEEQKRVKS